1 MSQSKASNS
10 KNSKE
15 QPKKKRNIKR
25 TIIKVFGIL
34 VAAFLAMVI
43 IGVLVFAYYA
53 WKAPAFNESALK
65 DQLPSKIYDK
75 NNKLVT
81 TLYMG
86 QKREH
91 IKFDDVPDRMKDAV
105 LATEDNRFY
114 DHGALDYKRL
124 SGAVMK
130 NVTGGFG
137 AQGASTLTQQVVKRS
152 FLTDKKSI
160 ERKAQ
165 EAYLSY
171 RLEQEYS
178 KDEIFEM
185 YLNKIYYS
193 DGVYGSQTAAKYY
206 FDKDL
211 KDLNLAETAYLAGLP
226 QVPNQYNVYD
236 NPEGAEKRKDTVL
249 YLMERHGRISKK
261 EMKEAQDTPI
271 EKNLVKRTVEE
282 RNEAMTQTPDNKYA
296 SYVNYVKQEL
306 SQNKAFKG
314 QSLNDIM
321 TSGLKIYTNMDK
333 DVQEKLQESVD
344 NGTFYKNKDQITGSS
359 IVDTKTG
366 DLVGIS
372 GGKNYK
378 DVVDRNQAT
387 DLHPTGS
394 SLKPILAYGP
404 AIENMQYATNHK
416 FQDESEYN
424 INGSIFKNY
433 DGQGHGSVT
442 MADALARSYNIP
454 ALKSWQE
461 TNQKAGENAVKD
473 FASKVNLNYKDEIG
487 PSEVLGGSQS
497 EFSPTQLA
505 SAFATMGNG
514 GTYNEARS
522 VRKVVTQ
529 DDETIKFSSKSHKA
543 MEDYTAYMLTEML
556 KGTFQAYGSAYGYG
570 INGLNVA
577 AKTGTGTY
585 GDEVYSQYNLPENA
599 AKDVWITGY
608 TPQYTM
614 SVWMGFNKV
623 KEYGENSFLG
633 HDEQIKPQILF
644 NDVMSEISSYDGT
657 DFEKPD
663 SVSGSGKSLSVTG
676 NADNETTSSSAPNS
690 NNSNNGNKDN
700 QQNNYN
706 FSGNNNNVTTNNPQT
721 RSNPNQYSNS
731 TNNNQS
737 TQSNTQQ
744 QSTTDEQV
752 NTEEAT
758 TESPSSSSDSEEE
771 SSSSNDSNSSAAEDA
786 ADKAKDD

>member
-10 KNSKE
+10 KNGKE

-34 VAAFLAMVI
+34 VLAFLAMVI

-65 DQLPSKIYDK
+65 DQLPTKIYDK

-91 IKFDDVPDRMKDAV
+91 VKFDDVPDQMKDAV

-130 NVTGGFG
+130 NFTGGFG
-137 AQGASTLTQQVVKRS
+137 SQGASTLTQQVVKRS

-193 DGVYGSQTAAKYY
+193 DGIYGSQTAAKYY
-206 FDKDL
+206 FNKKL

-226 QVPNQYNVYD
+226 QVPNQYNIYD
-236 NPEGAEKRKDTVL
+236 NPKAAEKRKDTVL
-249 YLMERHGRISKK
+249 YLMERHGRITKK

-271 EKNLVKRTVEE
+271 DKNLVKRTVEE
-282 RNEAMTQTPDNKYA
+282 RNDAMTDTPDNEYA
-296 SYVNYVKQEL
+296 SYINYVKQEIT
-306 SQNKAFKG
+306 QNKAFKG

-333 DVQEKLQESVD
+333 DVQKTLQESVD

-366 DLVGIS
+366 KLVGIS
-372 GGKNYK
+372 GGKDYK

-387 DLHPTGS
+387 DVHPTGS

-416 FQDESEYN
+416 FQDESQYN

-461 TNQKAGENAVKD
+461 TNQNAGEKAVKD

-514 GTYNEARS
+514 GTYNEAKS
-522 VRKVVTQ
+522 IRKVVTQ
-529 DDETIKFSSKSHKA
+529 DDETIKFSSESHKA

-570 INGLNVA
+570 INGVNVA

-585 GDEVYSQYNLPENA
+585 GDEVYSEYQLPENA

-644 NDVMSEISSYDGT
+644 NEVMSEISNYDGA
-657 DFEKPD
+657 DFERPD
-663 SVSGSGKSLSVTG
+663 SVTGSGKSLSVAG
-676 NADNETTSSSAPNS
+676 NEDNNTTSSSAPSSGNS
-690 NNSNNGNKDN
+690 RN

-706 FSGNNNNVTTNNPQT
+706 FSNNNNNVTTNEPQT
-721 RSNPNQYSNS
+721 NSNTSR
-731 TNNNQS
+731 
-737 TQSNTQQ
+737 TQQNNTQQ
-744 QSTTDEQV
+744 QSSTNQNVT
-752 NTEEAT
+752 TEEQT
-758 TESPSSSSDSEEE
+758 TETPTTEESDSDSDNSSSTS
-771 SSSSNDSNSSAAEDA
+771 DA
-786 ADKAKDD
+786 AKQAAKEEKDD

>member
-1 MSQSKASNS
+1 
-10 KNSKE
+10 
-15 QPKKKRNIKR
+15 
-25 TIIKVFGIL
+25 
-34 VAAFLAMVI
+34 
-43 IGVLVFAYYA
+43 
-53 WKAPAFNESALK
+53 
-65 DQLPSKIYDK
+65 
-75 NNKLVT
+75 
-81 TLYMG
+81 
-86 QKREH
+86 
-91 IKFDDVPDRMKDAV
+91 MKDAV

-130 NVTGGFG
+130 NFTGGFG
-137 AQGASTLTQQVVKRS
+137 SQGASTLTQQVVKRS

-193 DGVYGSQTAAKYY
+193 DGIYGSQTAAKYY
-206 FDKDL
+206 FNKKL

-226 QVPNQYNVYD
+226 QVPNQYNIYD
-236 NPEGAEKRKDTVL
+236 NPEAAEKRKDTVL
-249 YLMERHGRISKK
+249 YLMERHGRITKK

-271 EKNLVKRTVEE
+271 DKNLVKRTVEE
-282 RNEAMTQTPDNKYA
+282 RNDAMTDTPDNEYA
-296 SYVNYVKQEL
+296 SYINYVKQEIT
-306 SQNKAFKG
+306 QNKAFKG

-333 DVQEKLQESVD
+333 DVQKTLQESVD

-366 DLVGIS
+366 KLVGIS

-387 DLHPTGS
+387 DVHPTGS

-461 TNQKAGENAVKD
+461 TNQNAGEKAVKD

-497 EFSPTQLA
+497 EFSL
-505 SAFATMGNG
+505 
-514 GTYNEARS
+514 
-522 VRKVVTQ
+522 
-529 DDETIKFSSKSHKA
+529 
-543 MEDYTAYMLTEML
+543 
-556 KGTFQAYGSAYGYG
+556 
-570 INGLNVA
+570 LN
-577 AKTGTGTY
+577 
-585 GDEVYSQYNLPENA
+585 
-599 AKDVWITGY
+599 
-608 TPQYTM
+608 
-614 SVWMGFNKV
+614 
-623 KEYGENSFLG
+623 
-633 HDEQIKPQILF
+633 
-644 NDVMSEISSYDGT
+644 
-657 DFEKPD
+657 
-663 SVSGSGKSLSVTG
+663 
-676 NADNETTSSSAPNS
+676 
-690 NNSNNGNKDN
+690 
-700 QQNNYN
+700 
-706 FSGNNNNVTTNNPQT
+706 
-721 RSNPNQYSNS
+721 
-731 TNNNQS
+731 
-737 TQSNTQQ
+737 
-744 QSTTDEQV
+744 
-752 NTEEAT
+752 
-758 TESPSSSSDSEEE
+758 
-771 SSSSNDSNSSAAEDA
+771 
-786 ADKAKDD
+786 

>member
-10 KNSKE
+10 KNGKE

-34 VAAFLAMVI
+34 VLAFLAMVI
-43 IGVLVFAYYA
+43 VGVLVFAYYA

-65 DQLPSKIYDK
+65 DQLPTKIYDK

-91 IKFDDVPDRMKDAV
+91 VKFDEVPDKMKDAV

-130 NVTGGFG
+130 NFTGGFG
-137 AQGASTLTQQVVKRS
+137 SQGASTLTQQVVKRS

-193 DGVYGSQTAAKYY
+193 DGIYGSQTAAKYY
-206 FDKDL
+206 FNKKL

-226 QVPNQYNVYD
+226 QVPNQYNIYD
-236 NPEGAEKRKDTVL
+236 NPEAAEKRKDTVL
-249 YLMERHGRISKK
+249 YLMERHGRITKK

-271 EKNLVKRTVEE
+271 DKNLVKRTVEE
-282 RNEAMTQTPDNKYA
+282 RNDAMTDTPDNEYA
-296 SYVNYVKQEL
+296 SYINYVKQEIT
-306 SQNKAFKG
+306 QNKAFKG

-333 DVQEKLQESVD
+333 DVQKTLQESVD

-366 DLVGIS
+366 KLVGIS

-387 DLHPTGS
+387 DVHPTGS

-416 FQDESEYN
+416 FQDESQYN

-461 TNQKAGENAVKD
+461 TNQNAGEKAVKD

-505 SAFATMGNG
+505 SAFASMGNG
-514 GTYNEARS
+514 GTYNEAKS
-522 VRKVVTQ
+522 IRKVVTQ
-529 DDETIKFSSKSHKA
+529 DDETIKFSSESHKA

-570 INGLNVA
+570 INGVNVA

-585 GDEVYSQYNLPENA
+585 GDEVYNEYQLPENA

-608 TPQYTM
+608 SPQYTM

-633 HDEQIKPQILF
+633 HDEQTKPQILF
-644 NDVMSEISSYDGT
+644 NEVMSEISNYDGA

-663 SVSGSGKSLSVTG
+663 SVTGSGKSLSVAG
-676 NADNETTSSSAPNS
+676 NEDNDTTSSSAPSNS
-690 NNSNNGNKDN
+690 NGNSSS

-706 FSGNNNNVTTNNPQT
+706 FSNNNNNVTTNEPQT
-721 RSNPNQYSNS
+721 NSNS
-731 TNNNQS
+731 S
-737 TQSNTQQ
+737 TTQQ
-744 QSTTDEQV
+744 QSSTNQNVT
-752 NTEEAT
+752 TEEQT
-758 TESPSSSSDSEEE
+758 TETPTSEESDSDSE
-771 SSSSNDSNSSAAEDA
+771 DNSSASDA
-786 ADKAKDD
+786 AKQAAKEEKDD

>member
-10 KNSKE
+10 KNGKE

-34 VAAFLAMVI
+34 VLAFLAMVI
-43 IGVLVFAYYA
+43 VGVLVFAYYA

-65 DQLPSKIYDK
+65 DQLPTKIYDK

-91 IKFDDVPDRMKDAV
+91 VKFDEVPDKMKDAV

-130 NVTGGFG
+130 NFTGGFG
-137 AQGASTLTQQVVKRS
+137 SQGASTLTQQVVKRS

-193 DGVYGSQTAAKYY
+193 DGIYGSQTAAKYY
-206 FDKDL
+206 FNKKL

-226 QVPNQYNVYD
+226 QVPNQYNIYD
-236 NPEGAEKRKDTVL
+236 NPEAAEKRKDTVL
-249 YLMERHGRISKK
+249 YLMERHGRITKK

-271 EKNLVKRTVEE
+271 DKNLVKRTVEE
-282 RNEAMTQTPDNKYA
+282 RNDAMTDTPDNEYA
-296 SYVNYVKQEL
+296 SYINYVKQEIT
-306 SQNKAFKG
+306 QNKAFKG

-333 DVQEKLQESVD
+333 DVQKTLQESVD

-366 DLVGIS
+366 KLVGIS

-387 DLHPTGS
+387 DVHPTGS

-461 TNQKAGENAVKD
+461 TNQNAGEKAVKD

-505 SAFATMGNG
+505 SAFASMGNG
-514 GTYNEARS
+514 GTYNEAKS
-522 VRKVVTQ
+522 IRKVVTQ
-529 DDETIKFSSKSHKA
+529 DDETIKFSSESHKA

-570 INGLNVA
+570 INGVNVA

-585 GDEVYSQYNLPENA
+585 GDEVYNEYQLPENA

-608 TPQYTM
+608 SPQYTM

-633 HDEQIKPQILF
+633 HDEQTKPQILF
-644 NDVMSEISSYDGT
+644 NEVMSEISNYDGA

-663 SVSGSGKSLSVTG
+663 SVTGSGKSLSVAG
-676 NADNETTSSSAPNS
+676 NEDNDTTSSSAPSNS
-690 NNSNNGNKDN
+690 NGNSSS

-706 FSGNNNNVTTNNPQT
+706 FSNNNNNVTTNEPQT
-721 RSNPNQYSNS
+721 NSNS
-731 TNNNQS
+731 S
-737 TQSNTQQ
+737 TTQQNNTQQ
-744 QSTTDEQV
+744 QSSTNQNVT
-752 NTEEAT
+752 TEEQT
-758 TESPSSSSDSEEE
+758 TETPTSEESDS
-771 SSSSNDSNSSAAEDA
+771 DSGDNTSASDA
-786 ADKAKDD
+786 AKQAAKEEKDD

>member
-10 KNSKE
+10 KNGKE

-34 VAAFLAMVI
+34 VLAFLAMVI

-65 DQLPSKIYDK
+65 DQLPTKIYDK

-91 IKFDDVPDRMKDAV
+91 VKFDDVPDQMKDAV

-130 NVTGGFG
+130 NFTGGFG
-137 AQGASTLTQQVVKRS
+137 SQGASTLTQQVVKRS

-193 DGVYGSQTAAKYY
+193 DGIYGSQTAAKYY
-206 FDKDL
+206 FNKKL

-226 QVPNQYNVYD
+226 QVPNQYNIYD
-236 NPEGAEKRKDTVL
+236 NPEAAEKRKDTVL
-249 YLMERHGRISKK
+249 YLMERHGRITKK

-271 EKNLVKRTVEE
+271 DKNLVKRTVEE
-282 RNEAMTQTPDNKYA
+282 RNDAMTDTPGNEYA
-296 SYVNYVKQEL
+296 SYINYVKQEIT
-306 SQNKAFKG
+306 QNKAFKG

-333 DVQEKLQESVD
+333 DVQKTLQESVD

-366 DLVGIS
+366 KLVGIS
-372 GGKNYK
+372 GGKDYK

-387 DLHPTGS
+387 DVHPTGS

-461 TNQKAGENAVKD
+461 TNQNAGEKAVKD

-514 GTYNEARS
+514 GTYNEAKS
-522 VRKVVTQ
+522 IRKVVTQ
-529 DDETIKFSSKSHKA
+529 DDETIKFSSESHKA

-570 INGLNVA
+570 INGVNVA

-585 GDEVYSQYNLPENA
+585 GDEVYTEYQLPENA

-644 NDVMSEISSYDGT
+644 NEVMSEISNYDGA

-663 SVSGSGKSLSVTG
+663 SVTGSGKSLSVAG
-676 NADNETTSSSAPNS
+676 NEDNNTTSSSAPSSGNS
-690 NNSNNGNKDN
+690 SN

-706 FSGNNNNVTTNNPQT
+706 FSNNNNNVTTNEPQT
-721 RSNPNQYSNS
+721 NSNS
-731 TNNNQS
+731 S
-737 TQSNTQQ
+737 TTQQNNTQQ
-744 QSTTDEQV
+744 QSSTNQNVT
-752 NTEEAT
+752 TEEQT
-758 TESPSSSSDSEEE
+758 TETPTSEDSDSDSDNSSSTS
-771 SSSSNDSNSSAAEDA
+771 DA
-786 ADKAKDD
+786 AKQAAKEEKDD

>member
-10 KNSKE
+10 KNGKE

-34 VAAFLAMVI
+34 VLAFLAMVI
-43 IGVLVFAYYA
+43 VGVLVFAYYA

-65 DQLPSKIYDK
+65 DQLPTKIYDK

-91 IKFDDVPDRMKDAV
+91 VKFDEVPDKMKDAV

-130 NVTGGFG
+130 NFTGGFG
-137 AQGASTLTQQVVKRS
+137 SQGASTLTQQVVKRS

-193 DGVYGSQTAAKYY
+193 DGIYGSQTAAKYY
-206 FDKDL
+206 FNKKL

-226 QVPNQYNVYD
+226 QVPNQYNIYD
-236 NPEGAEKRKDTVL
+236 NPEAAEKRKDTVL
-249 YLMERHGRISKK
+249 YLMERHGRITKK
-261 EMKEAQDTPI
+261 KMKEAQDTPI
-271 EKNLVKRTVEE
+271 DKNLVKRTVEE
-282 RNEAMTQTPDNKYA
+282 RNDAMTDTPDNEYA
-296 SYVNYVKQEL
+296 SYINYVKQEIT
-306 SQNKAFKG
+306 QNKAFKG

-333 DVQEKLQESVD
+333 DVQKTLQESVD

-366 DLVGIS
+366 KLVGIS

-387 DLHPTGS
+387 DVHPTGS

-461 TNQKAGENAVKD
+461 TNQNAGEKAVKD

-505 SAFATMGNG
+505 SAFASMGNG
-514 GTYNEARS
+514 GTYNEAKS
-522 VRKVVTQ
+522 IRKVVTQ
-529 DDETIKFSSKSHKA
+529 DDETIKFSSESHKA

-570 INGLNVA
+570 INGVNVA

-585 GDEVYSQYNLPENA
+585 GDEVYNEYQLPENA

-608 TPQYTM
+608 SPQYTM

-633 HDEQIKPQILF
+633 HDEQTKPQILF
-644 NDVMSEISSYDGT
+644 NEVMSEISNYDGA
-657 DFEKPD
+657 DFEKPE
-663 SVSGSGKSLSVTG
+663 SVTGSGKSLSVAG
-676 NADNETTSSSAPNS
+676 NEDNDTTSSSAPNTG
-690 NNSNNGNKDN
+690 NSSS

-706 FSGNNNNVTTNNPQT
+706 FSNNNNNVTTNEPQT
-721 RSNPNQYSNS
+721 NSNS
-731 TNNNQS
+731 S
-737 TQSNTQQ
+737 TTQQ
-744 QSTTDEQV
+744 QSSTNQNVT
-752 NTEEAT
+752 TEEQT
-758 TESPSSSSDSEEE
+758 TETPTSEESDSDSE
-771 SSSSNDSNSSAAEDA
+771 DNSSASDA
-786 ADKAKDD
+786 AKQAAKEEKDD

>member
-10 KNSKE
+10 KNGKE

-34 VAAFLAMVI
+34 VLAFLAMI
-43 IGVLVFAYYA
+43 IVGVLVFAYYA

-65 DQLPSKIYDK
+65 DQLPTKIYDK

-91 IKFDDVPDRMKDAV
+91 VKFDEVPDKMKDAV

-130 NVTGGFG
+130 NFTGGFG
-137 AQGASTLTQQVVKRS
+137 SQGASTLTQQVVKRS

-193 DGVYGSQTAAKYY
+193 DGIYGSQTAAKYY
-206 FDKDL
+206 FNKKL

-226 QVPNQYNVYD
+226 QVPNQYNIYD
-236 NPEGAEKRKDTVL
+236 NPEAAEKRKDTVL
-249 YLMERHGRISKK
+249 YLMERHGRITKK

-271 EKNLVKRTVEE
+271 DKNLVKRTVEE
-282 RNEAMTQTPDNKYA
+282 RNDAMTDTPDNEYA
-296 SYVNYVKQEL
+296 SYINYVKQEIT
-306 SQNKAFKG
+306 QNKAFKG

-333 DVQEKLQESVD
+333 DVQKTLQESVD

-366 DLVGIS
+366 KLVGIS

-387 DLHPTGS
+387 DVHPTGS

-461 TNQKAGENAVKD
+461 TNQNAGEKAVKD

-505 SAFATMGNG
+505 SAFASMGNG
-514 GTYNEARS
+514 GTYNEAKS
-522 VRKVVTQ
+522 IRKVVTQ
-529 DDETIKFSSKSHKA
+529 DDETIKFSSESHKA

-570 INGLNVA
+570 INGVNVA

-585 GDEVYSQYNLPENA
+585 GDEVYNEYQLPENA

-608 TPQYTM
+608 SPQYTM

-633 HDEQIKPQILF
+633 HDEQTKPQILF
-644 NDVMSEISSYDGT
+644 NEVMSEISNYDGA

-663 SVSGSGKSLSVTG
+663 SVTGSGKSLSVAG
-676 NADNETTSSSAPNS
+676 NEDNDTTSSSAPSNS
-690 NNSNNGNKDN
+690 NGNSSS

-706 FSGNNNNVTTNNPQT
+706 FSNNNNNVTTNEPQT
-721 RSNPNQYSNS
+721 NSNS
-731 TNNNQS
+731 S
-737 TQSNTQQ
+737 TTQQ
-744 QSTTDEQV
+744 QSSTNQNVT
-752 NTEEAT
+752 TEEQT
-758 TESPSSSSDSEEE
+758 TETPTSEESDS
-771 SSSSNDSNSSAAEDA
+771 DSGDNSSASDA
-786 ADKAKDD
+786 AKQAAKEEKDD

>member
-10 KNSKE
+10 KNGKE

-34 VAAFLAMVI
+34 VLAFLAMVI

-65 DQLPSKIYDK
+65 DQLPTKIYDK

-91 IKFDDVPDRMKDAV
+91 VKFDDVPDQMKDAV

-130 NVTGGFG
+130 NFTGGFG
-137 AQGASTLTQQVVKRS
+137 SQGASTLTQQVVKRS

-193 DGVYGSQTAAKYY
+193 DGIYGSQTAAKYY
-206 FDKDL
+206 FNKKL

-226 QVPNQYNVYD
+226 QVPNQYNIYD
-236 NPEGAEKRKDTVL
+236 NPEAAEKRKDTVL
-249 YLMERHGRISKK
+249 YLMERHGRITKK

-271 EKNLVKRTVEE
+271 DKNLVKRTVEE
-282 RNEAMTQTPDNKYA
+282 RNDAMTDTPDNEYA
-296 SYVNYVKQEL
+296 SYINYVKQEIT
-306 SQNKAFKG
+306 QNKAFKG

-333 DVQEKLQESVD
+333 DVQKTLQESVD

-366 DLVGIS
+366 KLVGIS
-372 GGKNYK
+372 GGKDYK

-387 DLHPTGS
+387 DVHPTGS

-416 FQDESEYN
+416 FQDESQYN

-442 MADALARSYNIP
+442 MADSLARSYNIP

-461 TNQKAGENAVKD
+461 TNQNAGEKAVKD
-473 FASKVNLNYKDEIG
+473 FASKVNLNYKEEIG

-514 GTYNEARS
+514 GTYNEAKS
-522 VRKVVTQ
+522 IRKVVTQ
-529 DDETIKFSSKSHKA
+529 DDETIKFSSESHKA

-570 INGLNVA
+570 INGVNVA

-585 GDEVYSQYNLPENA
+585 GDEVYSEYQLPENA

-644 NDVMSEISSYDGT
+644 NEVMSEISNYDGA
-657 DFEKPD
+657 DFERPD
-663 SVSGSGKSLSVTG
+663 SVTGSGKSLSVAG
-676 NADNETTSSSAPNS
+676 NEDNNTTSSSAPSSGNS
-690 NNSNNGNKDN
+690 RN

-706 FSGNNNNVTTNNPQT
+706 FSNNNNNVTTNEPQT
-721 RSNPNQYSNS
+721 NSNTSR
-731 TNNNQS
+731 
-737 TQSNTQQ
+737 TQQNNTQQ
-744 QSTTDEQV
+744 QSSTNQNVT
-752 NTEEAT
+752 TEEQT
-758 TESPSSSSDSEEE
+758 TETPTTEESDSDSDNSSSTS
-771 SSSSNDSNSSAAEDA
+771 DA
-786 ADKAKDD
+786 AKQAAKEEKDD

>member
-10 KNSKE
+10 KNGKE

-34 VAAFLAMVI
+34 VLAFLAMVI
-43 IGVLVFAYYA
+43 VGVLVFAYYA

-65 DQLPSKIYDK
+65 DQLPTKIYDK

-91 IKFDDVPDRMKDAV
+91 VKFDEVPDKMKDAV

-130 NVTGGFG
+130 NFTGGFG
-137 AQGASTLTQQVVKRS
+137 SQGASTLTQQVVKRS

-193 DGVYGSQTAAKYY
+193 DGIYGSQTAAKYY
-206 FDKDL
+206 FNKKL

-226 QVPNQYNVYD
+226 QVPNQYNIYD
-236 NPEGAEKRKDTVL
+236 NPEAAEKRKDTVL
-249 YLMERHGRISKK
+249 YLMERHGRITKK

-271 EKNLVKRTVEE
+271 DKNLVKRTVEE
-282 RNEAMTQTPDNKYA
+282 RNDAMTDTPDNEYA
-296 SYVNYVKQEL
+296 SYINYVKQEIT
-306 SQNKAFKG
+306 QNKAFKG

-333 DVQEKLQESVD
+333 DVQKTLQESVD

-366 DLVGIS
+366 KLVGIS

-387 DLHPTGS
+387 DVHPTGS

-424 INGSIFKNY
+424 INGNIFKNY

-461 TNQKAGENAVKD
+461 TNQNAGEKAVKD

-505 SAFATMGNG
+505 SAFASMGNG
-514 GTYNEARS
+514 GTYNEAKS
-522 VRKVVTQ
+522 IRKVVTQ
-529 DDETIKFSSKSHKA
+529 DDETIKFSSESHKA

-570 INGLNVA
+570 INGVNVA

-585 GDEVYSQYNLPENA
+585 GDEVYNEYQLPENA

-608 TPQYTM
+608 SPQYTM

-633 HDEQIKPQILF
+633 HDEQTKPQILF
-644 NDVMSEISSYDGT
+644 NEVMSEISNYDGA

-663 SVSGSGKSLSVTG
+663 SVTGSGKSLSVAG
-676 NADNETTSSSAPNS
+676 NEDNDTTSSSAPSNS
-690 NNSNNGNKDN
+690 NGNSSS

-706 FSGNNNNVTTNNPQT
+706 FSNNNNNVTTNEPQT
-721 RSNPNQYSNS
+721 NSNS
-731 TNNNQS
+731 S
-737 TQSNTQQ
+737 TTQQNNTQQ
-744 QSTTDEQV
+744 QSSTNQNVT
-752 NTEEAT
+752 TEEQT
-758 TESPSSSSDSEEE
+758 TETPTSEESDSDSE
-771 SSSSNDSNSSAAEDA
+771 DNSSASDA
-786 ADKAKDD
+786 AKQAAKEEKDD

>member
-10 KNSKE
+10 KNGKE

-34 VAAFLAMVI
+34 VLAFLAMVI

-65 DQLPSKIYDK
+65 DQLPTKIYDK

-91 IKFDDVPDRMKDAV
+91 VKFDDVPDQMKDAV

-130 NVTGGFG
+130 NFTGGFG
-137 AQGASTLTQQVVKRS
+137 SQGASTLTQQVVKRS

-193 DGVYGSQTAAKYY
+193 DGIYGSQTAAKYY
-206 FDKDL
+206 FNKKL

-226 QVPNQYNVYD
+226 QVPNQYNIYD
-236 NPEGAEKRKDTVL
+236 NPEAAEKRKDTVL
-249 YLMERHGRISKK
+249 YLMERHGRITKK

-271 EKNLVKRTVEE
+271 DKNLVKRTVEE
-282 RNEAMTQTPDNKYA
+282 RNDAMTDTPDNEYA
-296 SYVNYVKQEL
+296 SYINYVKQEIT
-306 SQNKAFKG
+306 QNKAFKG

-333 DVQEKLQESVD
+333 DVQKTLQESVD

-366 DLVGIS
+366 KLVGIS
-372 GGKNYK
+372 GGKDYK

-387 DLHPTGS
+387 DVHPTGS

-461 TNQKAGENAVKD
+461 TNQNAGEKAVKN

-514 GTYNEARS
+514 GTYNEAKS
-522 VRKVVTQ
+522 IRKVVTQ
-529 DDETIKFSSKSHKA
+529 DDETIKFSSESHKA

-570 INGLNVA
+570 INGVNVA

-585 GDEVYSQYNLPENA
+585 GDEVYTEYQLPENA

-608 TPQYTM
+608 SPQYTM

-623 KEYGENSFLG
+623 KKNGENSFLG

-644 NDVMSEISSYDGT
+644 NEVMSEISNYDGA

-663 SVSGSGKSLSVTG
+663 SVTGSGKSLSVAG
-676 NADNETTSSSAPNS
+676 NEDNNTTSSSAPSSGNS
-690 NNSNNGNKDN
+690 RN

-706 FSGNNNNVTTNNPQT
+706 FSNNNNNVTTNEPQT
-721 RSNPNQYSNS
+721 NSNS
-731 TNNNQS
+731 S
-737 TQSNTQQ
+737 TTQQNNTQQ
-744 QSTTDEQV
+744 QSSTNQNVT
-752 NTEEAT
+752 TEEQT
-758 TESPSSSSDSEEE
+758 TETPTSEESDS
-771 SSSSNDSNSSAAEDA
+771 DSDNNSSTSDA
-786 ADKAKDD
+786 AKQAAKEEKDD

>member
-10 KNSKE
+10 KNGKE

-34 VAAFLAMVI
+34 VLAFLAMVI

-65 DQLPSKIYDK
+65 DQLPTKIYDK

-91 IKFDDVPDRMKDAV
+91 VKFDDVPDQMKDAV

-130 NVTGGFG
+130 NFTGGFG
-137 AQGASTLTQQVVKRS
+137 SQGASTLTQQVVKRS

-193 DGVYGSQTAAKYY
+193 DGIYGSQTAAKYY
-206 FDKDL
+206 FNKKL

-226 QVPNQYNVYD
+226 QVPNQYNIYD
-236 NPEGAEKRKDTVL
+236 NPEAAEKRKDTVL
-249 YLMERHGRISKK
+249 YLMERHGRITKK

-271 EKNLVKRTVEE
+271 DKNLVKRTVEE
-282 RNEAMTQTPDNKYA
+282 RNDAMTDTPDNEYA
-296 SYVNYVKQEL
+296 SYINYVKQEIT
-306 SQNKAFKG
+306 QNKAFKG

-333 DVQEKLQESVD
+333 DVQKTLQESVD

-366 DLVGIS
+366 KLVGIS
-372 GGKNYK
+372 GGKDYK

-387 DLHPTGS
+387 DVHPTGS

-416 FQDESEYN
+416 FQDESQYN

-461 TNQKAGENAVKD
+461 TNQNAGDKAVKD

-514 GTYNEARS
+514 GTYNEAKS
-522 VRKVVTQ
+522 IRKVVTQ
-529 DDETIKFSSKSHKA
+529 DDETIKFSSESHKA

-570 INGLNVA
+570 INGVNVA

-585 GDEVYSQYNLPENA
+585 GDEVYSEYQLPENA

-644 NDVMSEISSYDGT
+644 NEVMSEISNYDGA
-657 DFEKPD
+657 DFERPD
-663 SVSGSGKSLSVTG
+663 SVTGSGKSLSVAG
-676 NADNETTSSSAPNS
+676 NEDNNTTSSSAPSSGNS
-690 NNSNNGNKDN
+690 RN

-706 FSGNNNNVTTNNPQT
+706 FSNNNNNVTTNEPQT
-721 RSNPNQYSNS
+721 NSNTSRTQ
-731 TNNNQS
+731 
-737 TQSNTQQ
+737 QSNTQQ
-744 QSTTDEQV
+744 QSSTNQNVT
-752 NTEEAT
+752 TEEQT
-758 TESPSSSSDSEEE
+758 TETPTTEESDSDSDNSSSTS
-771 SSSSNDSNSSAAEDA
+771 DA
-786 ADKAKDD
+786 AKQAAKEEKDD

>member
-10 KNSKE
+10 KNGKE

-34 VAAFLAMVI
+34 VLAFLAMVI
-43 IGVLVFAYYA
+43 VGVLVFAYYA

-65 DQLPSKIYDK
+65 DQLPTKIYDK

-91 IKFDDVPDRMKDAV
+91 VKFDEVPDKMKDAV

-130 NVTGGFG
+130 NFTGGFG
-137 AQGASTLTQQVVKRS
+137 SQGASTLTQQVVKRS

-193 DGVYGSQTAAKYY
+193 DGIYGSQTAAKYY
-206 FDKDL
+206 FNKKL

-226 QVPNQYNVYD
+226 QVPNQYNIYD
-236 NPEGAEKRKDTVL
+236 NPEAAEKRKDTVL
-249 YLMERHGRISKK
+249 YLMERHGRITKK

-271 EKNLVKRTVEE
+271 DKNLVKRTVEE
-282 RNEAMTQTPDNKYA
+282 RNDAMTDTPDNEYA
-296 SYVNYVKQEL
+296 SYINYVKQEIT
-306 SQNKAFKG
+306 QNKAFKG

-333 DVQEKLQESVD
+333 DVQKTLQESVD

-366 DLVGIS
+366 KLVGIS

-387 DLHPTGS
+387 DVHPTGS

-461 TNQKAGENAVKD
+461 TNQNAGEKAVKD

-505 SAFATMGNG
+505 SAFASMGNG
-514 GTYNEARS
+514 GTYNEAKS
-522 VRKVVTQ
+522 IRKVITQ
-529 DDETIKFSSKSHKA
+529 DDETIKFSSESHKA

-570 INGLNVA
+570 INGVNVA

-585 GDEVYSQYNLPENA
+585 GDEVYNEYQLPENA

-608 TPQYTM
+608 SPQYTM

-633 HDEQIKPQILF
+633 HDEQTKPQILF
-644 NDVMSEISSYDGT
+644 NEVMSEISNYDGA

-663 SVSGSGKSLSVTG
+663 SVTGSGKSLSVAG
-676 NADNETTSSSAPNS
+676 NEDNDTTSSSAPSNS
-690 NNSNNGNKDN
+690 NGNSSS

-706 FSGNNNNVTTNNPQT
+706 FSNNNNNVTTNEPQT
-721 RSNPNQYSNS
+721 NSNS
-731 TNNNQS
+731 S
-737 TQSNTQQ
+737 TTQQ
-744 QSTTDEQV
+744 QSSTNQNVT
-752 NTEEAT
+752 TEEQT
-758 TESPSSSSDSEEE
+758 TETPTSEESDS
-771 SSSSNDSNSSAAEDA
+771 DSGDNTSASDA
-786 ADKAKDD
+786 AKQAAKEEKDD

>member
-1 MSQSKASNS
+1 MSKSKASNS
-10 KNSKE
+10 KNNKE
-15 QPKKKRNIKR
+15 QPKKERNIKR

-34 VAAFLAMVI
+34 VLAFLAMVI
-43 IGVLVFAYYA
+43 VGVLLFAYYA

-65 DQLPSKIYDK
+65 DQLPTKIYDK
-75 NNKLVT
+75 NDKLVT

-91 IKFDDVPDRMKDAV
+91 VNIEDVPDKMKDAV

-114 DHGALDYKRL
+114 EHGALDYKRL

-130 NVTGGFG
+130 NFTGGFG
-137 AQGASTLTQQVVKRS
+137 SQGASTLTQQVVKRS
-152 FLTDKKSI
+152 FLTDKKSV

-193 DGVYGSQTAAKYY
+193 DGIYGSQTAAKYY
-206 FDKDL
+206 FNKKL

-226 QVPNQYNVYD
+226 QVPNQYNIYD

-249 YLMERHGRISKK
+249 YLMERHGRISEK

-271 EKNLVKRTVEE
+271 DKNLIDRTVEE
-282 RNEAMTQTPDNKYA
+282 RNDAMTETPDNEYA

-306 SQNKAFKG
+306 KENKAFKK

-321 TSGLKIYTNMDK
+321 TSGLKIYTNMDQN
-333 DVQEKLQESVD
+333 VQKTLQDSID
-344 NGTFYKNKDQITGSS
+344 NGTFYKNEDQIAGSS

-366 DLVGIS
+366 KLVGIS

-387 DLHPTGS
+387 DGHPTGS
-394 SLKPILAYGP
+394 SLKPLLAYGP

-416 FQDESEYN
+416 FQDENAYN

-433 DGQGHGSVT
+433 DGKGHGSVT

-454 ALKSWQE
+454 ALKAWQQ
-461 TNQKAGENAVKD
+461 TNQTVGEKAVRD
-473 FASKVNLNYKDEIG
+473 FASKVNLNYKDPIG

-497 EFSPTQLA
+497 EFSTTQLA
-505 SAFATMGNG
+505 SAFAAMGNG
-514 GTYNEARS
+514 GTYNEANS
-522 VRKVVTQ
+522 IRKVVTQ
-529 DDETIKFSSKSHKA
+529 DDETIKFSKDSHKA

-556 KGTFQAYGSAYGYG
+556 KGTFDAYGSAYGMG
-570 INGLNVA
+570 ISGLNVA

-585 GDEVYSQYNLPENA
+585 GDEVYTEYNLPQNA

-614 SVWMGFNKV
+614 SVWMGFTKV

-633 HDEQIKPQILF
+633 HDEQIKPQTLF
-644 NDVMSEISSYDGT
+644 KNVMSQISSYDGA
-657 DFEKPD
+657 DFERPA
-663 SVSGSGKSLSVTG
+663 SVSGSGKSLSVSG
-676 NADNETTSSSAPNS
+676 NKDNQTTSSSAPDS
-690 NNSNNGNKDN
+690 GNEQGNDN
-700 QQNNYN
+700 FN
-706 FSGNNNNVTTNNPQT
+706 FSNNNNNVNTSEPQT
-721 RSNPNQYSNS
+721 NESQN
-731 TNNNQS
+731 S
-737 TQSNTQQ
+737 TQSNTTQQ
-744 QSTTDEQV
+744 Q
-752 NTEEAT
+752 AR
-758 TESPSSSSDSEEE
+758 
-771 SSSSNDSNSSAAEDA
+771 
-786 ADKAKDD
+786 K

>member
-10 KNSKE
+10 KNGKE

-34 VAAFLAMVI
+34 VLAFLAMVI

-65 DQLPSKIYDK
+65 DQLPTKIYDK

-91 IKFDDVPDRMKDAV
+91 VKFDDVPDQMKDAV

-130 NVTGGFG
+130 NFTGGFG
-137 AQGASTLTQQVVKRS
+137 SQGASTLTQQVVKRS

-193 DGVYGSQTAAKYY
+193 DGIYGSQTAAKYY
-206 FDKDL
+206 FNKKL

-226 QVPNQYNVYD
+226 QVPNQYNIYD
-236 NPEGAEKRKDTVL
+236 NPEAAEKRKDTVL
-249 YLMERHGRISKK
+249 YLMERHGRITKK

-271 EKNLVKRTVEE
+271 DKNLVKRTVEE
-282 RNEAMTQTPDNKYA
+282 RNDAMTDTPDNEYA
-296 SYVNYVKQEL
+296 SYINYVKQEIT
-306 SQNKAFKG
+306 QNKAFKG

-333 DVQEKLQESVD
+333 DVQKTLQESVD

-366 DLVGIS
+366 KLVGIS
-372 GGKNYK
+372 GGKDYK

-387 DLHPTGS
+387 DVHPTGS

-461 TNQKAGENAVKD
+461 TNQNAGEKAVKD

-514 GTYNEARS
+514 GTYYEAKS
-522 VRKVVTQ
+522 IRKVVTQ
-529 DDETIKFSSKSHKA
+529 DDETIKFSSESHKA

-570 INGLNVA
+570 INGVNVA

-585 GDEVYSQYNLPENA
+585 GDEVYTEYQLPENA

-608 TPQYTM
+608 SPQYTM

-623 KEYGENSFLG
+623 KKYGENSFLG

-644 NDVMSEISSYDGT
+644 NEVMSEISNYDGA

-663 SVSGSGKSLSVTG
+663 SVTGSGKSLSVAG
-676 NADNETTSSSAPNS
+676 NEDNNTTSSSAPSSGNS
-690 NNSNNGNKDN
+690 RN

-706 FSGNNNNVTTNNPQT
+706 FSNNNNNVTTNEPQT
-721 RSNPNQYSNS
+721 NSNS
-731 TNNNQS
+731 S
-737 TQSNTQQ
+737 TTQQNNTQQ
-744 QSTTDEQV
+744 QSSTNQNVT
-752 NTEEAT
+752 TEEQT
-758 TESPSSSSDSEEE
+758 TETPTYEESDS
-771 SSSSNDSNSSAAEDA
+771 DSDNNSSTSDA
-786 ADKAKDD
+786 AKQAAKEEKDD

>member
-10 KNSKE
+10 KNGKE

-34 VAAFLAMVI
+34 VLAFLAMVI

-65 DQLPSKIYDK
+65 DQLPTKIYDK

-91 IKFDDVPDRMKDAV
+91 VKFDDVPDQMKDAV

-130 NVTGGFG
+130 NFTGGFG
-137 AQGASTLTQQVVKRS
+137 SQGASTLTQQVVKRS

-193 DGVYGSQTAAKYY
+193 DGIYGSQTAAKYY
-206 FDKDL
+206 FNKKL

-226 QVPNQYNVYD
+226 QVPNQYNIYD
-236 NPEGAEKRKDTVL
+236 NPEAAEKRKDTVL
-249 YLMERHGRISKK
+249 YLMERHGRITKK

-271 EKNLVKRTVEE
+271 DKNLVKRTVEE
-282 RNEAMTQTPDNKYA
+282 RNDAMTDTPDNEYA
-296 SYVNYVKQEL
+296 SYINYVKQEIT
-306 SQNKAFKG
+306 QNKAFKG

-333 DVQEKLQESVD
+333 DVQKTLQESVD

-366 DLVGIS
+366 KLVGIS
-372 GGKNYK
+372 GGKDYK

-387 DLHPTGS
+387 DVHPTGS

-461 TNQKAGENAVKD
+461 TNQNAGEKAVKN

-514 GTYNEARS
+514 GTYNEAKS
-522 VRKVVTQ
+522 IRKVVTQ
-529 DDETIKFSSKSHKA
+529 DDETIKFSSESHKA

-570 INGLNVA
+570 INGVNVA

-585 GDEVYSQYNLPENA
+585 GDEVYTEYQLPENA

-608 TPQYTM
+608 SPQYTM

-623 KEYGENSFLG
+623 KKYGENSFLG

-644 NDVMSEISSYDGT
+644 NEVMSEISNYDGA

-663 SVSGSGKSLSVTG
+663 SVTGSGKSLSVAG
-676 NADNETTSSSAPNS
+676 NEDNNTTSSSAPSSGNS
-690 NNSNNGNKDN
+690 RN

-706 FSGNNNNVTTNNPQT
+706 FSNNNNNVTTNEPQT
-721 RSNPNQYSNS
+721 NSNS
-731 TNNNQS
+731 YT
-737 TQSNTQQ
+737 TQQNNTQQ
-744 QSTTDEQV
+744 QSSTNQNVT
-752 NTEEAT
+752 TEEQT
-758 TESPSSSSDSEEE
+758 TETPTSEESDS
-771 SSSSNDSNSSAAEDA
+771 DSDNNSSTSDA
-786 ADKAKDD
+786 AKQAAKEEKDD

>member
-10 KNSKE
+10 KNNKE

-34 VAAFLAMVI
+34 ALAFLAMVI
-43 IGVLVFAYYA
+43 VGVLLFAYYA

-65 DQLPSKIYDK
+65 DQLPTKIYDK
-75 NNKLVT
+75 NNELVT

-91 IKFDDVPDRMKDAV
+91 VKFDEVPDQLKDAV

-124 SGAVMK
+124 SGAVLK
-130 NVTGGFG
+130 NFTGGFG
-137 AQGASTLTQQVVKRS
+137 SQGASTLTQQVVKRS

-193 DGVYGSQTAAKYY
+193 DGIYGSQTAAKYY
-206 FDKDL
+206 FDKKL

-226 QVPNQYNVYD
+226 QVPNQYNIYD

-249 YLMERHGRISKK
+249 YLMERHGRISKE
-261 EMKEAQDTPI
+261 EMKESQDTPI
-271 EKNLVKRTVEE
+271 DKNLVQRTVEE
-282 RNEAMTQTPDNKYA
+282 RNEAMTETPDNEYA
-296 SYVNYVKQEL
+296 SYINFVKQEITE
-306 SQNKAFKG
+306 NKAFKG

-321 TSGLKIYTNMDK
+321 TNGNKIYTNMDK
-333 DVQEKLQESVD
+333 DVQKKLQDAVD

-359 IVDTKTG
+359 IIDTKTG
-366 DLVGIS
+366 KLVGIS
-372 GGKNYK
+372 GGKDYK

-394 SLKPILAYGP
+394 SLKPILSYGP

-416 FQDESEYN
+416 FQDEKEYS
-424 INGSIFKNY
+424 INGSVFKNY
-433 DGQGHGSVT
+433 DGNGHGSVT

-454 ALKSWQE
+454 ALKAWQE
-461 TNQKAGENAVKD
+461 TNQNAGEKAVKD
-473 FASKVNLNYKDEIG
+473 FASKVNLNYKEEIG

-505 SAFATMGNG
+505 SAFASMGNG
-514 GTYNEARS
+514 GTYNEAKS
-522 VRKVVTQ
+522 IRKVVTQ
-529 DDETIKFSSKSHKA
+529 DDETIKFSSDSHKA

-556 KGTFQAYGSAYGYG
+556 KGTFDAYGSAYGYG
-570 INGLNVA
+570 VDGVNVA

-585 GDEVYSQYNLPENA
+585 GDEVYNEYQLPENA

-608 TPQYTM
+608 SPQYTM

-623 KEYGENSFLG
+623 KDYGENSFLG
-633 HDEQIKPQILF
+633 HDEQIKPQMLF
-644 NDVMSEISSYDGT
+644 KDVMSQISSYDGA

-663 SVSGSGKSLSVTG
+663 SVTGSGKSLSVAG
-676 NADNETTSSSAPNS
+676 NEDNQTTSSSAPSTDNS
-690 NNSNNGNKDN
+690 NDSNNNN
-700 QQNNYN
+700 NNNNNYN
-706 FSGNNNNVTTNNPQT
+706 FSNNNNNVTTNEPQT
-721 RSNPNQYSNS
+721 NSNTSRSSN
-731 TNNNQS
+731 TQS
-737 TQSNTQQ
+737 TTQQ
-744 QSTTDEQV
+744 QST
-752 NTEEAT
+752 NTEEVT
-758 TESPSSSSDSEEE
+758 TEEQTTEAPTSEDSSDNSSSS
-771 SSSSNDSNSSAAEDA
+771 SSSSAAKEAAKEAEND
-786 ADKAKDD
+786 

>member
-10 KNSKE
+10 KNGKE

-34 VAAFLAMVI
+34 MLAFLAMVI
-43 IGVLVFAYYA
+43 VGVLVFAYYA

-65 DQLPSKIYDK
+65 DQLPTKIYDK

-91 IKFDDVPDRMKDAV
+91 VKFDEVPDKMKDAV

-130 NVTGGFG
+130 NFTGGFG
-137 AQGASTLTQQVVKRS
+137 SQGASTLTQQVVKRS

-193 DGVYGSQTAAKYY
+193 DGIYGSQTAAKYY
-206 FDKDL
+206 FNKKL

-226 QVPNQYNVYD
+226 QVPNQYNIYD
-236 NPEGAEKRKDTVL
+236 NPEAAEKRKDTVL
-249 YLMERHGRISKK
+249 YLMERHGRITKK

-271 EKNLVKRTVEE
+271 DKNLVKRTVEE
-282 RNEAMTQTPDNKYA
+282 RNDAMTDTPDNEYA
-296 SYVNYVKQEL
+296 SYINYVKQEIT
-306 SQNKAFKG
+306 QNKAFKG

-333 DVQEKLQESVD
+333 DVQKTLQESVD

-366 DLVGIS
+366 KLVGIS

-387 DLHPTGS
+387 DVHPTGS

-461 TNQKAGENAVKD
+461 TNQNAGEKAVKD

-505 SAFATMGNG
+505 SAFASMGNG
-514 GTYNEARS
+514 GTYNEAKS
-522 VRKVVTQ
+522 IRKVVTQ
-529 DDETIKFSSKSHKA
+529 DDETIKFSSESHKA

-570 INGLNVA
+570 INGVNVA

-585 GDEVYSQYNLPENA
+585 GDEVYNEYQLPENA

-608 TPQYTM
+608 SPQYTM

-633 HDEQIKPQILF
+633 HDEQTKPQILF
-644 NDVMSEISSYDGT
+644 NEVMSEISNYDGA

-663 SVSGSGKSLSVTG
+663 SVTGSGKSLSVAG
-676 NADNETTSSSAPNS
+676 NEDNDTTSSSAPSNS
-690 NNSNNGNKDN
+690 NGNSSS

-706 FSGNNNNVTTNNPQT
+706 FSNNNNNVTTNEPQT
-721 RSNPNQYSNS
+721 NSNS
-731 TNNNQS
+731 S
-737 TQSNTQQ
+737 TTQQ
-744 QSTTDEQV
+744 QSSTNQNVT
-752 NTEEAT
+752 TEEQT
-758 TESPSSSSDSEEE
+758 TETPTSEESDS
-771 SSSSNDSNSSAAEDA
+771 DSGDNSSASDA
-786 ADKAKDD
+786 AKQAAKEEKDD

>member
-10 KNSKE
+10 KNGKE

-34 VAAFLAMVI
+34 VLAFLAMVI

-65 DQLPSKIYDK
+65 DQLPTKIYDK

-91 IKFDDVPDRMKDAV
+91 VKFDDVPDQMKDAV

-130 NVTGGFG
+130 NFTGGFG
-137 AQGASTLTQQVVKRS
+137 SQGASTLTQQVVKRS

-193 DGVYGSQTAAKYY
+193 DGIYGSQTAAKYY
-206 FDKDL
+206 FNKKL

-226 QVPNQYNVYD
+226 QVPNQYNIYD
-236 NPEGAEKRKDTVL
+236 NPEAAEKRKDTVL
-249 YLMERHGRISKK
+249 YLMERHGRITKK

-271 EKNLVKRTVEE
+271 DKNLVKRTVEE
-282 RNEAMTQTPDNKYA
+282 RNDAMTDTPDNEYA
-296 SYVNYVKQEL
+296 SYINYVKQEIT
-306 SQNKAFKG
+306 QNKAFKG

-333 DVQEKLQESVD
+333 DVQKTLQESVD

-366 DLVGIS
+366 KLVGIS
-372 GGKNYK
+372 GGKDYK

-387 DLHPTGS
+387 DVHPTGS

-416 FQDESEYN
+416 FQDESQYN

-461 TNQKAGENAVKD
+461 TNQNAGEKAVKD

-514 GTYNEARS
+514 GTYNEAKS
-522 VRKVVTQ
+522 IRKVVTQ
-529 DDETIKFSSKSHKA
+529 DDETIKFSSESHKA

-570 INGLNVA
+570 INGVNVA

-585 GDEVYSQYNLPENA
+585 GDEVYTEYQLPENA

-608 TPQYTM
+608 SPQYTM

-623 KEYGENSFLG
+623 KKYGENSFLG

-644 NDVMSEISSYDGT
+644 NEVMSEISNYDGA

-663 SVSGSGKSLSVTG
+663 SVTGSGKSLSVAG
-676 NADNETTSSSAPNS
+676 NEDNNTTSSSAPSSGNS
-690 NNSNNGNKDN
+690 SN

-706 FSGNNNNVTTNNPQT
+706 FSNNNNNVTTNEPQT
-721 RSNPNQYSNS
+721 NSNS
-731 TNNNQS
+731 S
-737 TQSNTQQ
+737 TTQQNNTQQ
-744 QSTTDEQV
+744 QSSTNQNVT
-752 NTEEAT
+752 TEEQT
-758 TESPSSSSDSEEE
+758 TETPTSEESESDSDSDNSSSTS
-771 SSSSNDSNSSAAEDA
+771 DA
-786 ADKAKDD
+786 AKQAAKEEKDD

>member
-10 KNSKE
+10 KNGKE

-34 VAAFLAMVI
+34 VLAFLAMVI
-43 IGVLVFAYYA
+43 VGVLVFAYYA

-65 DQLPSKIYDK
+65 DQLPTKIYDK

-91 IKFDDVPDRMKDAV
+91 VKFDEVPDKMKDAV

-130 NVTGGFG
+130 NFTGGFG
-137 AQGASTLTQQVVKRS
+137 SQGASTLTQQVVKRS

-193 DGVYGSQTAAKYY
+193 DGIYGSQTAAKYY
-206 FDKDL
+206 FNKKL

-226 QVPNQYNVYD
+226 QVPNQYNIYD
-236 NPEGAEKRKDTVL
+236 NPEAAEKRKDTVL
-249 YLMERHGRISKK
+249 YLMERHGRITKK

-271 EKNLVKRTVEE
+271 DKNLVKRTVEE
-282 RNEAMTQTPDNKYA
+282 RNDAMTDTPDNEYA
-296 SYVNYVKQEL
+296 SYINYVKQEIT
-306 SQNKAFKG
+306 QNKAFKG

-333 DVQEKLQESVD
+333 DVQKTLQESVD

-359 IVDTKTG
+359 ILDTKTG
-366 DLVGIS
+366 KLVGIS

-387 DLHPTGS
+387 DVHPTGS

-461 TNQKAGENAVKD
+461 TNQNAGEKAVKD

-505 SAFATMGNG
+505 SAFASMGNG
-514 GTYNEARS
+514 GTYNEAKS
-522 VRKVVTQ
+522 IRKVVTQ
-529 DDETIKFSSKSHKA
+529 DDETIKFSSESHKA

-570 INGLNVA
+570 INGVNVA

-585 GDEVYSQYNLPENA
+585 GDEVYNEYQLPENA

-608 TPQYTM
+608 SPQYTM

-633 HDEQIKPQILF
+633 HDEQTKPQILF
-644 NDVMSEISSYDGT
+644 NEVMSEISNYDGA

-663 SVSGSGKSLSVTG
+663 SVTGSGKSLSVAG
-676 NADNETTSSSAPNS
+676 NEDNDTTSSSAPNTG
-690 NNSNNGNKDN
+690 NGNSSS

-706 FSGNNNNVTTNNPQT
+706 FSNNNNNVTTNEPQT
-721 RSNPNQYSNS
+721 NSNS
-731 TNNNQS
+731 S
-737 TQSNTQQ
+737 TTQQNNTQQ
-744 QSTTDEQV
+744 QSSTNQNVT
-752 NTEEAT
+752 TEEQT
-758 TESPSSSSDSEEE
+758 TETPISEESDSDSE
-771 SSSSNDSNSSAAEDA
+771 DNSSASDA
-786 ADKAKDD
+786 AKQAAKEEKDD

>member
-10 KNSKE
+10 KNGKE

-34 VAAFLAMVI
+34 VLAFLAMVI
-43 IGVLVFAYYA
+43 VGVLVFAYYA

-65 DQLPSKIYDK
+65 DQLPTKIYDK

-91 IKFDDVPDRMKDAV
+91 VKFDEVPDKMKDAV

-130 NVTGGFG
+130 NFTGGFG
-137 AQGASTLTQQVVKRS
+137 SQGASTLTQQVVKRS

-193 DGVYGSQTAAKYY
+193 DGIYGSQTAAKYY
-206 FDKDL
+206 FNKKL

-226 QVPNQYNVYD
+226 QVPNQYNIYD
-236 NPEGAEKRKDTVL
+236 NPEAAEKRKDTVL
-249 YLMERHGRISKK
+249 YLMERHGRITKK

-271 EKNLVKRTVEE
+271 DKNLVKRTVEE
-282 RNEAMTQTPDNKYA
+282 RNDAMTDTPDNEYA
-296 SYVNYVKQEL
+296 SYINYVKQEIT
-306 SQNKAFKG
+306 QNKAFKG

-333 DVQEKLQESVD
+333 DVQKTLQESVD

-366 DLVGIS
+366 KLVGIS

-387 DLHPTGS
+387 DVHPTGS

-461 TNQKAGENAVKD
+461 TNQNAGEKAVKD

-505 SAFATMGNG
+505 SAFASMGNG
-514 GTYNEARS
+514 GTYNEAKS
-522 VRKVVTQ
+522 IRKVVTQ
-529 DDETIKFSSKSHKA
+529 DDETIKFSSESHKA

-570 INGLNVA
+570 INGVNVA

-585 GDEVYSQYNLPENA
+585 GDEVYNEYQLPENA

-608 TPQYTM
+608 SPQYTM

-633 HDEQIKPQILF
+633 HDEQTKPQILF
-644 NDVMSEISSYDGT
+644 NEVMSEISNYDGA

-663 SVSGSGKSLSVTG
+663 SVTGSGKSLSVAG
-676 NADNETTSSSAPNS
+676 NEDNDTTSSSAPSNS
-690 NNSNNGNKDN
+690 NGNSSS

-706 FSGNNNNVTTNNPQT
+706 FSNNNNNVTTNEPQT
-721 RSNPNQYSNS
+721 NSNS
-731 TNNNQS
+731 S
-737 TQSNTQQ
+737 TTQQ
-744 QSTTDEQV
+744 QSSTNQNVT
-752 NTEEAT
+752 TEEQT
-758 TESPSSSSDSEEE
+758 TETPTSEESDS
-771 SSSSNDSNSSAAEDA
+771 DSGDNTSATDA
-786 ADKAKDD
+786 AKQAAKEEKDD

>member
-10 KNSKE
+10 KNGKE

-34 VAAFLAMVI
+34 VLAFLAMVI
-43 IGVLVFAYYA
+43 VGVLVFAYYA

-65 DQLPSKIYDK
+65 DQLPTKIYDK

-91 IKFDDVPDRMKDAV
+91 IKFDDVPDKMKDAV

-130 NVTGGFG
+130 NFTGGFG
-137 AQGASTLTQQVVKRS
+137 SQGASTLTQQVVKRS

-193 DGVYGSQTAAKYY
+193 DGIYGSQTAAKYY
-206 FDKDL
+206 FNKKL

-226 QVPNQYNVYD
+226 QVPNQYNIYD
-236 NPEGAEKRKDTVL
+236 NPEAAEKRKDTVL
-249 YLMERHGRISKK
+249 YLMERHGRITKK

-271 EKNLVKRTVEE
+271 DKNLVKRTVEE
-282 RNEAMTQTPDNKYA
+282 RNDAMTDTPDNEYA
-296 SYVNYVKQEL
+296 SYINYVKQEIT
-306 SQNKAFKG
+306 QNKAFKG

-333 DVQEKLQESVD
+333 DVQKTLQESVD

-366 DLVGIS
+366 KLVGIS
-372 GGKNYK
+372 GGKDYK

-387 DLHPTGS
+387 DVHPTGS

-416 FQDESEYN
+416 FQDESQYN
-424 INGSIFKNY
+424 INGTIFKNY

-461 TNQKAGENAVKD
+461 TNQNAGEKAVKD

-514 GTYNEARS
+514 GTYNEAKS
-522 VRKVVTQ
+522 IRKVVTQ
-529 DDETIKFSSKSHKA
+529 DDETIKFSSESHKA

-570 INGLNVA
+570 INGVNVA

-585 GDEVYSQYNLPENA
+585 GDEVYSEYQLPENA

-623 KEYGENSFLG
+623 KKYGENSFLG
-633 HDEQIKPQILF
+633 HDEQTKPQILF
-644 NDVMSEISSYDGT
+644 NEVMSEISNYDGA
-657 DFEKPD
+657 DFERPD
-663 SVSGSGKSLSVTG
+663 SVTGSGKSLSVAG
-676 NADNETTSSSAPNS
+676 NEDNDTTSSSAPSTGNS
-690 NNSNNGNKDN
+690 RN

-706 FSGNNNNVTTNNPQT
+706 FSNNNNNVTTNEPQT
-721 RSNPNQYSNS
+721 NSNS
-731 TNNNQS
+731 S
-737 TQSNTQQ
+737 TTQQNNTQQ
-744 QSTTDEQV
+744 QSSTNQNVT
-752 NTEEAT
+752 TEEQT
-758 TESPSSSSDSEEE
+758 TETPTSEESDSDSDNSSSTS
-771 SSSSNDSNSSAAEDA
+771 DA
-786 ADKAKDD
+786 AKQAAKEEKDD

>member
-10 KNSKE
+10 KNNKE

-34 VAAFLAMVI
+34 VLAFLAMVI
-43 IGVLVFAYYA
+43 VGVLVFAYYA

-65 DQLPSKIYDK
+65 DQLPTKIYDK
-75 NNKLVT
+75 NNELVT

-91 IKFDDVPDRMKDAV
+91 VKFDEVPDTLKDAV

-130 NVTGGFG
+130 NFTGGFG
-137 AQGASTLTQQVVKRS
+137 SQGASTLTQQVVKRS

-193 DGVYGSQTAAKYY
+193 DGIYGSQTASKYY
-206 FDKDL
+206 FNKKL

-226 QVPNQYNVYD
+226 QVPNQYNIYD

-271 EKNLVKRTVEE
+271 DKNLVQRTVEE
-282 RNEAMTQTPDNKYA
+282 RNDAMTDTPDNEYA
-296 SYVNYVKQEL
+296 SYINYVKQEITE
-306 SQNKAFKG
+306 NKAFKG

-333 DVQEKLQESVD
+333 NVQKTLQDSVD

-366 DLVGIS
+366 GLVGIS
-372 GGKNYK
+372 GGKDYK

-424 INGSIFKNY
+424 VNGSIFKNY
-433 DGQGHGSVT
+433 DGKGHGSVT

-461 TNQKAGENAVKD
+461 TNQNAGEKAVKD

-505 SAFATMGNG
+505 SAFASMGNG
-514 GTYNEARS
+514 GTYNEPKS
-522 VRKVVTQ
+522 IRKVVTQ
-529 DDETIKFSSKSHKA
+529 DDETIKFSSDSHKA

-556 KGTFQAYGSAYGYG
+556 KGTFEAYGSAYGYG
-570 INGLNVA
+570 ISGVNVA

-585 GDEVYSQYNLPENA
+585 GDEVYSEYQLPENA

-608 TPQYTM
+608 SPQYTM

-644 NDVMSEISSYDGT
+644 NEVMSEISSYDGS

-663 SVSGSGKSLSVTG
+663 SVTGSGKSLSVAGNEDNQTTSNSAPSTG
-676 NADNETTSSSAPNS
+676 NT
-690 NNSNNGNKDN
+690 DN
-700 QQNNYN
+700 QQNSYN
-706 FSGNNNNVTTNNPQT
+706 FSGNNNNVTTNEPQT
-721 RSNPNQYSNS
+721 NSNS
-731 TNNNQS
+731 SNAQS
-737 TQSNTQQ
+737 TTQSTTQQ
-744 QSTTDEQV
+744 QSA
-752 NTEEAT
+752 NTENVTTEEQT
-758 TESPSSSSDSEEE
+758 TESPTSESSNEQSSSSDSNSSDN
-771 SSSSNDSNSSAAEDA
+771 SSSSNSSSSNAAREAAKEAEDE
-786 ADKAKDD
+786 

>member
-10 KNSKE
+10 KNGKE

-34 VAAFLAMVI
+34 VLAFLAMVI

-65 DQLPSKIYDK
+65 DQLPTKIYDK

-91 IKFDDVPDRMKDAV
+91 VKFDDVPDQMKDAV

-130 NVTGGFG
+130 NFTGGFG
-137 AQGASTLTQQVVKRS
+137 SQGASTLTQQVVKRS

-193 DGVYGSQTAAKYY
+193 DGIYGSQTAAKYY
-206 FDKDL
+206 FNKKL

-226 QVPNQYNVYD
+226 QVPNQYNIYD
-236 NPEGAEKRKDTVL
+236 NPEAAEKRKDTVL
-249 YLMERHGRISKK
+249 YLMERHGRITKK

-271 EKNLVKRTVEE
+271 DKNLVKRTVEE
-282 RNEAMTQTPDNKYA
+282 RNDAMTDTPDNEYA
-296 SYVNYVKQEL
+296 SYINYVKQEIT
-306 SQNKAFKG
+306 QNKAFKG

-333 DVQEKLQESVD
+333 DVQKTLQESVD

-366 DLVGIS
+366 KLVGIS
-372 GGKNYK
+372 GGKDYK

-387 DLHPTGS
+387 DVHPTGS

-442 MADALARSYNIP
+442 MADAIARSYNIP

-461 TNQKAGENAVKD
+461 TNQNAGEKAVKD

-514 GTYNEARS
+514 GTYNEAKS
-522 VRKVVTQ
+522 IRKVVTQ
-529 DDETIKFSSKSHKA
+529 DDETIKFSSESHKA

-570 INGLNVA
+570 INGVNVA

-585 GDEVYSQYNLPENA
+585 GDEVYTEYQLPENA

-644 NDVMSEISSYDGT
+644 NEVMSEISNYDGA

-663 SVSGSGKSLSVTG
+663 SVTGSGKSLSVAG
-676 NADNETTSSSAPNS
+676 NEDNNTTSSSAPSSGNS
-690 NNSNNGNKDN
+690 SN

-706 FSGNNNNVTTNNPQT
+706 FSNNNNNVTTNEPQT
-721 RSNPNQYSNS
+721 NSNS
-731 TNNNQS
+731 S
-737 TQSNTQQ
+737 TTQQNNTQQ
-744 QSTTDEQV
+744 QSSTNQNVT
-752 NTEEAT
+752 TEEQT
-758 TESPSSSSDSEEE
+758 TETPTSEDSDSDSDNSSSTS
-771 SSSSNDSNSSAAEDA
+771 DA
-786 ADKAKDD
+786 AKQAAKEEKDD

>member
-10 KNSKE
+10 KNNKE

-34 VAAFLAMVI
+34 ALAFLAMVI
-43 IGVLVFAYYA
+43 VGVLLFAYYA

-65 DQLPSKIYDK
+65 DQLPTKIYDK
-75 NNKLVT
+75 NNELVT

-91 IKFDDVPDRMKDAV
+91 VKFDEVPDQLKDAV

-124 SGAVMK
+124 SGAVLK
-130 NVTGGFG
+130 NFTGGFG
-137 AQGASTLTQQVVKRS
+137 SQGASTLTQQVVKRS

-193 DGVYGSQTAAKYY
+193 DGIYGSQTAAKYY
-206 FDKDL
+206 FDKKL

-226 QVPNQYNVYD
+226 QVPNQYNIYD

-249 YLMERHGRISKK
+249 YLMERHGRISKE

-271 EKNLVKRTVEE
+271 DKNLVQRTVEE
-282 RNEAMTQTPDNKYA
+282 RNEAMTETPDNEYA
-296 SYVNYVKQEL
+296 SYINFVKQEITE
-306 SQNKAFKG
+306 NKAFKG

-321 TSGLKIYTNMDK
+321 TNGNKIYTNMDK
-333 DVQEKLQESVD
+333 DVQKKLQDAVD

-359 IVDTKTG
+359 IIDTKTG
-366 DLVGIS
+366 KLVGIS
-372 GGKNYK
+372 GGKDYK

-394 SLKPILAYGP
+394 SLKPILSYGP

-416 FQDESEYN
+416 FQDEKEYS
-424 INGSIFKNY
+424 INGSVFKNY
-433 DGQGHGSVT
+433 DGNGHGSVT

-454 ALKSWQE
+454 ALKAWQE
-461 TNQKAGENAVKD
+461 TNQNAGEKAVKD
-473 FASKVNLNYKDEIG
+473 FASKVNLNYKEEIG

-505 SAFATMGNG
+505 SAFASMGNG
-514 GTYNEARS
+514 GTYNEAKS
-522 VRKVVTQ
+522 IRKVVTQ
-529 DDETIKFSSKSHKA
+529 DDETIKFSSDSHKA

-556 KGTFQAYGSAYGYG
+556 KGTFDAYGSAYGYG
-570 INGLNVA
+570 VDGVNVA

-585 GDEVYSQYNLPENA
+585 GDEVYNEYQLPENA

-608 TPQYTM
+608 SPQYTM

-623 KEYGENSFLG
+623 KDYGENSFLG
-633 HDEQIKPQILF
+633 HDEQIKPQMLF
-644 NDVMSEISSYDGT
+644 KDVMSQISSYDGA

-663 SVSGSGKSLSVTG
+663 SVTGSGKSLSVAG
-676 NADNETTSSSAPNS
+676 NEDNQTTSSSAPSTDNS
-690 NNSNNGNKDN
+690 NDSNNN
-700 QQNNYN
+700 NNYN
-706 FSGNNNNVTTNNPQT
+706 FSNNNNNVTTNEPQT
-721 RSNPNQYSNS
+721 NSNTSRSSN
-731 TNNNQS
+731 TQS
-737 TQSNTQQ
+737 TTQQ
-744 QSTTDEQV
+744 QST
-752 NTEEAT
+752 NTEEVT
-758 TESPSSSSDSEEE
+758 TEEQTTEAPTSEDSSDNSSSS
-771 SSSSNDSNSSAAEDA
+771 SSSSAAKEAAKEAEND
-786 ADKAKDD
+786 

>member
-10 KNSKE
+10 KNGKE

-34 VAAFLAMVI
+34 VLAFLAMVI
-43 IGVLVFAYYA
+43 VGVLVFAYYA

-65 DQLPSKIYDK
+65 DQLPTKIYDK

-91 IKFDDVPDRMKDAV
+91 VKFDEVPDKMKDAV

-130 NVTGGFG
+130 NFTGGFG
-137 AQGASTLTQQVVKRS
+137 SQGASTLTQQVVKRS

-193 DGVYGSQTAAKYY
+193 DGIYGSQTAAKYY
-206 FDKDL
+206 FNKKL

-226 QVPNQYNVYD
+226 QVPNQYNIYD
-236 NPEGAEKRKDTVL
+236 NPEAAEKRKDTVL
-249 YLMERHGRISKK
+249 YLMERHGRITKK

-271 EKNLVKRTVEE
+271 DKNLVKRTVEE
-282 RNEAMTQTPDNKYA
+282 RNDAMTDTPDNEYA
-296 SYVNYVKQEL
+296 SYINYVKQEIT
-306 SQNKAFKG
+306 QNKAFKG

-333 DVQEKLQESVD
+333 DVQKTLQESVD

-366 DLVGIS
+366 KLVGIS

-387 DLHPTGS
+387 DVHPTGS

-461 TNQKAGENAVKD
+461 TNQNAGEKAVKD

-505 SAFATMGNG
+505 SAFASMGNG
-514 GTYNEARS
+514 GTYNEAKS
-522 VRKVVTQ
+522 IRKVVTQ
-529 DDETIKFSSKSHKA
+529 DDETIKFSSESHKA

-570 INGLNVA
+570 INGVNVA

-585 GDEVYSQYNLPENA
+585 GDEVYNEYQLPENA

-608 TPQYTM
+608 SPQYTM

-633 HDEQIKPQILF
+633 HDEQTKPQILF
-644 NDVMSEISSYDGT
+644 NEVMSEISNYDGA

-663 SVSGSGKSLSVTG
+663 SVTGSGKSLSVAG
-676 NADNETTSSSAPNS
+676 NEDNDTTSSSAPSNS
-690 NNSNNGNKDN
+690 NGNSSS

-706 FSGNNNNVTTNNPQT
+706 FSNNNNNVTTNEPQT
-721 RSNPNQYSNS
+721 NSNS
-731 TNNNQS
+731 S
-737 TQSNTQQ
+737 TTQQ
-744 QSTTDEQV
+744 QSSTNQNVT
-752 NTEEAT
+752 TEEQT
-758 TESPSSSSDSEEE
+758 TETPTSEESDS
-771 SSSSNDSNSSAAEDA
+771 DSGDNSSASDA
-786 ADKAKDD
+786 AKQAAKEEKDD

>member
-10 KNSKE
+10 KNGKE

-34 VAAFLAMVI
+34 VLAFLAMVI

-65 DQLPSKIYDK
+65 DQLPTKIYDK

-91 IKFDDVPDRMKDAV
+91 VKFDDVPDQMKDAV

-130 NVTGGFG
+130 NFTGGFG
-137 AQGASTLTQQVVKRS
+137 SQGASTLTQQVVKRS

-193 DGVYGSQTAAKYY
+193 DGIYGSQTAAKYY
-206 FDKDL
+206 FNKKL

-226 QVPNQYNVYD
+226 QVPNQYNIYD
-236 NPEGAEKRKDTVL
+236 NPEAAEKRKDTVL
-249 YLMERHGRISKK
+249 YLMERHGRITKK

-271 EKNLVKRTVEE
+271 DKNLVKRTVEE
-282 RNEAMTQTPDNKYA
+282 RNDAMTDTPDNEYV
-296 SYVNYVKQEL
+296 SYINYVKQEIT
-306 SQNKAFKG
+306 QNKAFKG

-333 DVQEKLQESVD
+333 DVQKTLQESVD

-366 DLVGIS
+366 KLVGIS
-372 GGKNYK
+372 GGKDYK

-387 DLHPTGS
+387 DVHPTGS

-461 TNQKAGENAVKD
+461 TNQNAGEKAVKD

-514 GTYNEARS
+514 GTYNEAKS
-522 VRKVVTQ
+522 IRKVVTQ
-529 DDETIKFSSKSHKA
+529 DDETIKFSSESHKA

-570 INGLNVA
+570 INGVNVA

-585 GDEVYSQYNLPENA
+585 GDEVYTEYQLPENA

-644 NDVMSEISSYDGT
+644 NEVMSEISNYDGA

-663 SVSGSGKSLSVTG
+663 SVTGSGKSLSVAG
-676 NADNETTSSSAPNS
+676 NEDNNTTSSSAPSSGNS
-690 NNSNNGNKDN
+690 SN

-706 FSGNNNNVTTNNPQT
+706 FSNNNNNVTTNEPQT
-721 RSNPNQYSNS
+721 NSNS
-731 TNNNQS
+731 S
-737 TQSNTQQ
+737 TTQQNNTQQ
-744 QSTTDEQV
+744 QSSTNQNVT
-752 NTEEAT
+752 TEEQT
-758 TESPSSSSDSEEE
+758 TETPTSEDSDSDSDNSSSTS
-771 SSSSNDSNSSAAEDA
+771 DA
-786 ADKAKDD
+786 AKQAAKEEKDD

>member
-10 KNSKE
+10 KNNKE

-34 VAAFLAMVI
+34 ALAFLAMVI
-43 IGVLVFAYYA
+43 VGVLLFAYYA

-65 DQLPSKIYDK
+65 DQLPTKIYDK
-75 NNKLVT
+75 NNELVT

-91 IKFDDVPDRMKDAV
+91 VKFDEVPDQLKDAV

-124 SGAVMK
+124 SGAVLK
-130 NVTGGFG
+130 NFTGGFG
-137 AQGASTLTQQVVKRS
+137 SQGASTLTQQVVKRS

-193 DGVYGSQTAAKYY
+193 DGIYGSQTAAKYY
-206 FDKDL
+206 FDKKL

-226 QVPNQYNVYD
+226 QVPNQYNIYD

-249 YLMERHGRISKK
+249 YLMERHGRISKE

-271 EKNLVKRTVEE
+271 DKNLVQRTIED
-282 RNEAMTQTPDNKYA
+282 RNEAMTETPDNEYA
-296 SYVNYVKQEL
+296 SYINFVKQEITE
-306 SQNKAFKG
+306 NKAFKG

-321 TSGLKIYTNMDK
+321 TNGNKIYTNMDK
-333 DVQEKLQESVD
+333 DVQKKLQDAVD

-359 IVDTKTG
+359 IIDTKTG
-366 DLVGIS
+366 KLVGIS
-372 GGKNYK
+372 GGKDYK

-394 SLKPILAYGP
+394 SLKPILSYGP

-416 FQDESEYN
+416 FQDEKEYS
-424 INGSIFKNY
+424 INGSVFKNY
-433 DGQGHGSVT
+433 DGNGHGSVT

-454 ALKSWQE
+454 ALKAWQE
-461 TNQKAGENAVKD
+461 TNQNAGEKAVKD
-473 FASKVNLNYKDEIG
+473 FASKVNLNYKEEIG

-505 SAFATMGNG
+505 SAFASMGNG
-514 GTYNEARS
+514 GTYNEAKS
-522 VRKVVTQ
+522 IRKVVTQ
-529 DDETIKFSSKSHKA
+529 DDETIKFSSDSHKA

-556 KGTFQAYGSAYGYG
+556 KGTFDAYGSAYGYG
-570 INGLNVA
+570 VDGVNVA

-585 GDEVYSQYNLPENA
+585 GDEVYNEYQLPENA

-608 TPQYTM
+608 SPQYTM

-623 KEYGENSFLG
+623 KDYGENSFLG
-633 HDEQIKPQILF
+633 HDEQIKPQMLF
-644 NDVMSEISSYDGT
+644 KDVMSQISSYDGA

-663 SVSGSGKSLSVTG
+663 SVTGSGKSLSVAG
-676 NADNETTSSSAPNS
+676 NEDNQTTSSSAPSTDNS
-690 NNSNNGNKDN
+690 NDSNNNN
-700 QQNNYN
+700 QNNYN
-706 FSGNNNNVTTNNPQT
+706 FSNNNNNVTTNEPQT
-721 RSNPNQYSNS
+721 NSNTSRSSN
-731 TNNNQS
+731 TQS
-737 TQSNTQQ
+737 TTQQ
-744 QSTTDEQV
+744 QST
-752 NTEEAT
+752 NTEEVT
-758 TESPSSSSDSEEE
+758 TEEQTTEAPTSEDSSDNSSSS
-771 SSSSNDSNSSAAEDA
+771 SSSSAAKEAAKEAEND
-786 ADKAKDD
+786 

>member
-10 KNSKE
+10 KNNKE

-34 VAAFLAMVI
+34 ALAFLAMVI
-43 IGVLVFAYYA
+43 VGVLLFAYYA

-65 DQLPSKIYDK
+65 DQLPTKIYDK
-75 NNKLVT
+75 NNELVT

-91 IKFDDVPDRMKDAV
+91 VKFDEVPDQLKDAV

-124 SGAVMK
+124 SGAVLK
-130 NVTGGFG
+130 NFTGGFG
-137 AQGASTLTQQVVKRS
+137 SQGASTLTQQVVKRS

-193 DGVYGSQTAAKYY
+193 DGIYGSQTAAKYY
-206 FDKDL
+206 FDKKL

-226 QVPNQYNVYD
+226 QVPNQYNIYD

-249 YLMERHGRISKK
+249 YLMERHGRISKE

-271 EKNLVKRTVEE
+271 DKNLVQRTVEE
-282 RNEAMTQTPDNKYA
+282 RNEAMTETPDNEYA
-296 SYVNYVKQEL
+296 SYINFVKQEITE
-306 SQNKAFKG
+306 NKAFKG

-321 TSGLKIYTNMDK
+321 TNGNKIYTNMDK
-333 DVQEKLQESVD
+333 DVQKKLQDAVD

-359 IVDTKTG
+359 IIDTKTG
-366 DLVGIS
+366 KLVGIS
-372 GGKNYK
+372 GGKDYK

-394 SLKPILAYGP
+394 SLKPILSYGP

-416 FQDESEYN
+416 FQDEKEYS
-424 INGSIFKNY
+424 INGSVFKNY
-433 DGQGHGSVT
+433 DGNGHGSVT

-454 ALKSWQE
+454 ALKAWQE
-461 TNQKAGENAVKD
+461 TNQNAGEKAVKD
-473 FASKVNLNYKDEIG
+473 FASKVNLNYKEEIG

-505 SAFATMGNG
+505 SAFASMGNG
-514 GTYNEARS
+514 GTYNEAKS
-522 VRKVVTQ
+522 IRKVVTQ
-529 DDETIKFSSKSHKA
+529 DDETIKFSSDSHKA

-556 KGTFQAYGSAYGYG
+556 KGTFDAYGSAYGYG
-570 INGLNVA
+570 VDGVNVA

-585 GDEVYSQYNLPENA
+585 GDEVYNEYQLPENA

-608 TPQYTM
+608 SPQYTM

-623 KEYGENSFLG
+623 KDYGENSFLG
-633 HDEQIKPQILF
+633 HDEQIKPQMLF
-644 NDVMSEISSYDGT
+644 KDVMSQISSYDGA

-663 SVSGSGKSLSVTG
+663 SVTGSGKSLSVAG
-676 NADNETTSSSAPNS
+676 NEDNQTTSSSAPSTDNS
-690 NNSNNGNKDN
+690 NDSNNNN
-700 QQNNYN
+700 QNNYN
-706 FSGNNNNVTTNNPQT
+706 FSNNNNNVTTNEPQT
-721 RSNPNQYSNS
+721 NSNTSRSSN
-731 TNNNQS
+731 TQS
-737 TQSNTQQ
+737 TTQQ
-744 QSTTDEQV
+744 QST
-752 NTEEAT
+752 NTEEVT
-758 TESPSSSSDSEEE
+758 TEEQTTEAPTSEDSSDNSSSS
-771 SSSSNDSNSSAAEDA
+771 SSSSAAKEAAKEAEND
-786 ADKAKDD
+786 

>member
-10 KNSKE
+10 KNGKE

-34 VAAFLAMVI
+34 VLAFLAMVI
-43 IGVLVFAYYA
+43 VGVLVFAYYA

-65 DQLPSKIYDK
+65 DQLPTKIYDK

-91 IKFDDVPDRMKDAV
+91 VKFDEVPDKMKDAV

-130 NVTGGFG
+130 NFTGGFG
-137 AQGASTLTQQVVKRS
+137 SQGASTLTQQVVKRS

-193 DGVYGSQTAAKYY
+193 DGIYGSQTAAKYY
-206 FDKDL
+206 FNKKL

-226 QVPNQYNVYD
+226 QVPNQYNIYD
-236 NPEGAEKRKDTVL
+236 NPEAAEKRKDTVL
-249 YLMERHGRISKK
+249 YLMERHGRITKK

-271 EKNLVKRTVEE
+271 DKNLVKRTVEE
-282 RNEAMTQTPDNKYA
+282 RNDAMTDTPDNEYA
-296 SYVNYVKQEL
+296 SYINYVKQEIT
-306 SQNKAFKG
+306 QNKAFKG

-333 DVQEKLQESVD
+333 DVQKTLQESVD

-366 DLVGIS
+366 KLVGIS

-387 DLHPTGS
+387 DVHPTGS

-461 TNQKAGENAVKD
+461 TNQNAGEKAVKD

-514 GTYNEARS
+514 GTYNEAKS
-522 VRKVVTQ
+522 IRKVVTQ
-529 DDETIKFSSKSHKA
+529 DDETIKFSSESHKA

-570 INGLNVA
+570 INGVNVA

-585 GDEVYSQYNLPENA
+585 GDEVYNEYQLPENA

-608 TPQYTM
+608 SPQYTM

-633 HDEQIKPQILF
+633 HDEQTKPQILF
-644 NDVMSEISSYDGT
+644 NEVMSEISNYDGA

-663 SVSGSGKSLSVTG
+663 SVTGSGKSLSVAG
-676 NADNETTSSSAPNS
+676 NEDNDTTSSSAPSNS
-690 NNSNNGNKDN
+690 NGNSSS

-706 FSGNNNNVTTNNPQT
+706 FSNNNNNVTTNEPQT
-721 RSNPNQYSNS
+721 NSNS
-731 TNNNQS
+731 S
-737 TQSNTQQ
+737 TTQQNNTQQ
-744 QSTTDEQV
+744 QSSTNQNVT
-752 NTEEAT
+752 TEEQT
-758 TESPSSSSDSEEE
+758 TETPTSEESDSDSE
-771 SSSSNDSNSSAAEDA
+771 DNSSASDA
-786 ADKAKDD
+786 AKQAAKEEKDD

>member
-10 KNSKE
+10 KNGKE

-34 VAAFLAMVI
+34 VLAFLAMVI

-65 DQLPSKIYDK
+65 DQLPTKIYDK

-91 IKFDDVPDRMKDAV
+91 VKFDDVPDQMKDAV

-130 NVTGGFG
+130 NFTGGFG
-137 AQGASTLTQQVVKRS
+137 SQGASTLTQQVVKRS

-193 DGVYGSQTAAKYY
+193 DGIYGSQTAAKYY
-206 FDKDL
+206 FNKKL

-226 QVPNQYNVYD
+226 QVPNQYNIYD
-236 NPEGAEKRKDTVL
+236 NPEAAEKRKDTVL
-249 YLMERHGRISKK
+249 YLMERHGRITKK

-271 EKNLVKRTVEE
+271 DKNLVKRTVEE
-282 RNEAMTQTPDNKYA
+282 RNDAMTDTPDNEYA
-296 SYVNYVKQEL
+296 SYINYVKQEIT
-306 SQNKAFKG
+306 QNKAFKG

-333 DVQEKLQESVD
+333 DVQKTLQESVD

-366 DLVGIS
+366 KLVGIS
-372 GGKNYK
+372 GGKDYK

-387 DLHPTGS
+387 DVHPTGS

-461 TNQKAGENAVKD
+461 TNQNAGEKAVKD

-514 GTYNEARS
+514 GTYNEAKS
-522 VRKVVTQ
+522 IRKVVTQ
-529 DDETIKFSSKSHKA
+529 DDETIKFSSESHKA

-570 INGLNVA
+570 INGVNVA

-585 GDEVYSQYNLPENA
+585 GDEVYTEYQLPENA

-644 NDVMSEISSYDGT
+644 NEVMSEISNYDGA

-663 SVSGSGKSLSVTG
+663 SVTGSGKSLSVAG
-676 NADNETTSSSAPNS
+676 NEDNNTTSSSAPSSGNS
-690 NNSNNGNKDN
+690 SN

-706 FSGNNNNVTTNNPQT
+706 FSNNNNNVTTNEPQT
-721 RSNPNQYSNS
+721 NSNS
-731 TNNNQS
+731 S
-737 TQSNTQQ
+737 TTQQNNTQQ
-744 QSTTDEQV
+744 QSSTNQNVT
-752 NTEEAT
+752 TEEQT
-758 TESPSSSSDSEEE
+758 TETPTSEDSDSDSDNSSSTS
-771 SSSSNDSNSSAAEDA
+771 DA
-786 ADKAKDD
+786 AKQAAKEEKDD

>member
-10 KNSKE
+10 KNGKE

-34 VAAFLAMVI
+34 VLAFLAMVI
-43 IGVLVFAYYA
+43 VGVLVFAYYA

-65 DQLPSKIYDK
+65 DQLPTKIYDK

-91 IKFDDVPDRMKDAV
+91 VKFDEVPDKMKDAV

-130 NVTGGFG
+130 NFTGGFG
-137 AQGASTLTQQVVKRS
+137 SQGASTLTQQVVKRS

-193 DGVYGSQTAAKYY
+193 DGIYGSQTAAKYY
-206 FDKDL
+206 FNKKL

-226 QVPNQYNVYD
+226 QVPNQYNIYD
-236 NPEGAEKRKDTVL
+236 NPEAAEKRKDTVL
-249 YLMERHGRISKK
+249 YLMERHGRITKK

-271 EKNLVKRTVEE
+271 DKNLVKRTVEE
-282 RNEAMTQTPDNKYA
+282 RNDAMTDTPDNEYA
-296 SYVNYVKQEL
+296 SYINYVKQEIT
-306 SQNKAFKG
+306 QNKAFKG

-333 DVQEKLQESVD
+333 DVQKTLQESVD

-366 DLVGIS
+366 KLVGIS

-387 DLHPTGS
+387 DVHPTGS

-461 TNQKAGENAVKD
+461 TNQNAGEKAVKD

-505 SAFATMGNG
+505 SAFASMGNG
-514 GTYNEARS
+514 GTYNEAKS
-522 VRKVVTQ
+522 IRKVVTQ
-529 DDETIKFSSKSHKA
+529 DDETIKFSSESHKA
-543 MEDYTAYMLTEML
+543 MEDYTAYMLTEMI

-570 INGLNVA
+570 INGVNVA

-585 GDEVYSQYNLPENA
+585 GDEVYNEYQLPENA

-608 TPQYTM
+608 SPQYTM

-633 HDEQIKPQILF
+633 HDEQTKPQILF
-644 NDVMSEISSYDGT
+644 NEVMSEISNYDGA

-663 SVSGSGKSLSVTG
+663 SVTGSGKSLSVAG
-676 NADNETTSSSAPNS
+676 NEDNDTTSSSAPSNS
-690 NNSNNGNKDN
+690 NGNSSS

-706 FSGNNNNVTTNNPQT
+706 FSNNNNNVTTNEPQT
-721 RSNPNQYSNS
+721 NSNS
-731 TNNNQS
+731 S
-737 TQSNTQQ
+737 TTQQNNTQQ
-744 QSTTDEQV
+744 QSSTNQNVT
-752 NTEEAT
+752 TEEQT
-758 TESPSSSSDSEEE
+758 TETPTSEESDSDSE
-771 SSSSNDSNSSAAEDA
+771 DNSSASDA
-786 ADKAKDD
+786 AKQAAKEEKDD

>member
-10 KNSKE
+10 KNNKE

-34 VAAFLAMVI
+34 ALAFLAMVI
-43 IGVLVFAYYA
+43 VGVLLFAYYA

-65 DQLPSKIYDK
+65 DQLPTKIYDK
-75 NNKLVT
+75 NNELVT

-91 IKFDDVPDRMKDAV
+91 VKFDEVPDQLKDAV

-130 NVTGGFG
+130 NFTGGFG
-137 AQGASTLTQQVVKRS
+137 SQGASTLTQQVVKRS

-193 DGVYGSQTAAKYY
+193 DGIYGSQTAAKYY
-206 FDKDL
+206 FDKKL

-226 QVPNQYNVYD
+226 QVPNQYNIYD

-271 EKNLVKRTVEE
+271 DKNLIQRTVEE
-282 RNEAMTQTPDNKYA
+282 RNDAMTETPDNEYA
-296 SYVNYVKQEL
+296 SYINFVKQEITE
-306 SQNKAFKG
+306 NKAFKG

-321 TSGLKIYTNMDK
+321 TNGNKIYTNMDK
-333 DVQEKLQESVD
+333 DVQKKLQDAVD

-359 IVDTKTG
+359 IIDTKTG
-366 DLVGIS
+366 KLVGIS
-372 GGKNYK
+372 GGKDYK

-394 SLKPILAYGP
+394 SLKPILSYGP

-416 FQDESEYN
+416 FQDEKEYS
-424 INGSIFKNY
+424 INGSVFKNY
-433 DGQGHGSVT
+433 DGNGHGSVT

-454 ALKSWQE
+454 ALKAWQE
-461 TNQKAGENAVKD
+461 TNQNAGEKAVKD
-473 FASKVNLNYKDEIG
+473 FASKVNLNYKEEIG

-505 SAFATMGNG
+505 SAFASMGNG
-514 GTYNEARS
+514 GTYNEAKS
-522 VRKVVTQ
+522 IRKVVTQ
-529 DDETIKFSSKSHKA
+529 DDETIKFSSDSHKA

-556 KGTFQAYGSAYGYG
+556 KGTFDAYGSAYGYG
-570 INGLNVA
+570 IDGVNVA

-585 GDEVYSQYNLPENA
+585 GDEVYNEYQLPENA

-608 TPQYTM
+608 SPQYTM

-623 KEYGENSFLG
+623 KDYGENSFLG
-633 HDEQIKPQILF
+633 HDEQIKPQMLF
-644 NDVMSEISSYDGT
+644 KDVMSQISSYDGA

-663 SVSGSGKSLSVTG
+663 SVTGSGKSLSVAG
-676 NADNETTSSSAPNS
+676 NEDNQTTSSSAPSTDNS
-690 NNSNNGNKDN
+690 NDSNNNN
-700 QQNNYN
+700 QNNYN
-706 FSGNNNNVTTNNPQT
+706 FSNNNNNVTTNEPQT
-721 RSNPNQYSNS
+721 NSNTSRSSN
-731 TNNNQS
+731 TQS
-737 TQSNTQQ
+737 TTQQ
-744 QSTTDEQV
+744 QST
-752 NTEEAT
+752 NTEEVT
-758 TESPSSSSDSEEE
+758 TEEQTTEAPTSEDSSDNSSSS
-771 SSSSNDSNSSAAEDA
+771 SSSSAAKEAAKQAEND
-786 ADKAKDD
+786 

>member
-10 KNSKE
+10 KNGKE

-34 VAAFLAMVI
+34 VLAFLAMVI

-65 DQLPSKIYDK
+65 DQLPTKIYDK

-91 IKFDDVPDRMKDAV
+91 VKFDDVPDQMKDAV

-130 NVTGGFG
+130 NFTGGFG
-137 AQGASTLTQQVVKRS
+137 SQGASTLTQQVVKRS

-193 DGVYGSQTAAKYY
+193 DGIYGSQTAAKYY
-206 FDKDL
+206 FNKKL

-226 QVPNQYNVYD
+226 QVPNQYNIYD
-236 NPEGAEKRKDTVL
+236 NPEAAEKRKDTVL
-249 YLMERHGRISKK
+249 YLMERHGRITKK

-271 EKNLVKRTVEE
+271 DKNLVKRTVEE
-282 RNEAMTQTPDNKYA
+282 RNDAMTDTPDNEYA
-296 SYVNYVKQEL
+296 SYINYVKQEIT
-306 SQNKAFKG
+306 QNKAFKG

-333 DVQEKLQESVD
+333 DVQKTLQESVD

-366 DLVGIS
+366 KLVGIS
-372 GGKNYK
+372 GGKDYK

-387 DLHPTGS
+387 DVHPTGS

-461 TNQKAGENAVKD
+461 TNQNAGEKAVKN

-514 GTYNEARS
+514 GTYNEAKS
-522 VRKVVTQ
+522 IRKVVTQ
-529 DDETIKFSSKSHKA
+529 DDETIKFSSESHKA

-570 INGLNVA
+570 INGVNVA

-585 GDEVYSQYNLPENA
+585 GDEVYTEYQLPENA

-608 TPQYTM
+608 SPQYTM

-623 KEYGENSFLG
+623 KKYGENSFLG

-644 NDVMSEISSYDGT
+644 NEVMSEISNYDGA

-663 SVSGSGKSLSVTG
+663 SVTGSGKSLSVVG
-676 NADNETTSSSAPNS
+676 NEDNNTTSSSAPSSGNS
-690 NNSNNGNKDN
+690 RN

-706 FSGNNNNVTTNNPQT
+706 FSNNNNNVTTNEPQT
-721 RSNPNQYSNS
+721 NSNS
-731 TNNNQS
+731 S
-737 TQSNTQQ
+737 TTQQNNTQQ
-744 QSTTDEQV
+744 QSSTNQNVT
-752 NTEEAT
+752 TEEQT
-758 TESPSSSSDSEEE
+758 TETPTSEESDS
-771 SSSSNDSNSSAAEDA
+771 DSDNNSSTSDA
-786 ADKAKDD
+786 AKQAAKEEKDD

>member
-10 KNSKE
+10 KNGKE

-34 VAAFLAMVI
+34 VLAFLAMVI
-43 IGVLVFAYYA
+43 VGVLVFAYYA

-65 DQLPSKIYDK
+65 DQLPTKIYDK

-91 IKFDDVPDRMKDAV
+91 VKFDEVPDKMKDAV

-130 NVTGGFG
+130 NFTGGFG
-137 AQGASTLTQQVVKRS
+137 SQGASTLTQQVVKRS

-193 DGVYGSQTAAKYY
+193 DGIYGSQTAAKYY
-206 FDKDL
+206 FNKKL

-226 QVPNQYNVYD
+226 QVPNQYNIYD
-236 NPEGAEKRKDTVL
+236 NPEAAEKRKDTVL
-249 YLMERHGRISKK
+249 YLMERHGRITKK

-271 EKNLVKRTVEE
+271 DKNLVKRTVEE
-282 RNEAMTQTPDNKYA
+282 RNDAMTDTPDNEYA
-296 SYVNYVKQEL
+296 SYINYVKQEIT
-306 SQNKAFKG
+306 QNKAFKG

-333 DVQEKLQESVD
+333 DVQKTLQESVD

-366 DLVGIS
+366 KLVGIS

-387 DLHPTGS
+387 DVHPTGS

-461 TNQKAGENAVKD
+461 TNQNAGEKAVKD

-505 SAFATMGNG
+505 SAFASMGNG
-514 GTYNEARS
+514 GTYNEAKS
-522 VRKVVTQ
+522 IRKIVTQ
-529 DDETIKFSSKSHKA
+529 DDETIKFSSESHKA

-570 INGLNVA
+570 INGVNVA

-585 GDEVYSQYNLPENA
+585 GDEVYNEYQLPENA

-608 TPQYTM
+608 SPQYTM

-633 HDEQIKPQILF
+633 HDEQTKPQILF
-644 NDVMSEISSYDGT
+644 NEVMSEISNYDGA

-663 SVSGSGKSLSVTG
+663 SVTGSGKSLSVAG
-676 NADNETTSSSAPNS
+676 NEDNDTTSSSAPSNS
-690 NNSNNGNKDN
+690 NGNSSS

-706 FSGNNNNVTTNNPQT
+706 FSNNNNNVTTNEPQT
-721 RSNPNQYSNS
+721 NSNS
-731 TNNNQS
+731 S
-737 TQSNTQQ
+737 TTQQNNTQQ
-744 QSTTDEQV
+744 QSSTNQNVT
-752 NTEEAT
+752 TEEQT
-758 TESPSSSSDSEEE
+758 TETPTSEESDSDSE
-771 SSSSNDSNSSAAEDA
+771 DNSSASDA
-786 ADKAKDD
+786 AKQAAKEEKDD

>member
-10 KNSKE
+10 KNGKE

-34 VAAFLAMVI
+34 VLAFLAMVI
-43 IGVLVFAYYA
+43 VGVLVFAYYA

-65 DQLPSKIYDK
+65 DQLPTKIYDK

-81 TLYMG
+81 TLYLG

-91 IKFDDVPDRMKDAV
+91 IKFDDVPDKMKDAV

-114 DHGALDYKRL
+114 EHGALDYKRL

-130 NVTGGFG
+130 NFTGGFG
-137 AQGASTLTQQVVKRS
+137 SQGASTLTQQVVKRS

-193 DGVYGSQTAAKYY
+193 DGIYGSQTAAKYY
-206 FDKDL
+206 FNKKL

-226 QVPNQYNVYD
+226 QVPNQYNIYD
-236 NPEGAEKRKDTVL
+236 NPEAAEKRKDTVL
-249 YLMERHGRISKK
+249 YLMERHGRITKK
-261 EMKEAQDTPI
+261 EMKEAQDTPLD
-271 EKNLVKRTVEE
+271 KNLVKRTVEE
-282 RNEAMTQTPDNKYA
+282 RNDAMTDTPDNEYA
-296 SYVNYVKQEL
+296 SYINYVKQEIT
-306 SQNKAFKG
+306 QNKAFKG

-333 DVQEKLQESVD
+333 DVQKTLQESVD

-366 DLVGIS
+366 KLVGIS
-372 GGKNYK
+372 GGKDYK

-387 DLHPTGS
+387 DVHPTGS

-416 FQDESEYN
+416 FQDESQYN
-424 INGSIFKNY
+424 INGTIFKNY

-461 TNQKAGENAVKD
+461 TNQNAGEKAVKD

-514 GTYNEARS
+514 GTYNEAKS
-522 VRKVVTQ
+522 IRKVVTQ
-529 DDETIKFSSKSHKA
+529 DDETIKFSSESHKA

-570 INGLNVA
+570 ISGVNVA

-585 GDEVYSQYNLPENA
+585 GDEVYNEYQLPENA

-623 KEYGENSFLG
+623 KKYGENSFLG
-633 HDEQIKPQILF
+633 HDEQVKPQILF
-644 NDVMSEISSYDGT
+644 NEVMSEISNYDGA
-657 DFEKPD
+657 DFERPD
-663 SVSGSGKSLSVTG
+663 SVTGSGKSLSVAG
-676 NADNETTSSSAPNS
+676 NEDNDTTSSSSPSTGNS
-690 NNSNNGNKDN
+690 RN

-706 FSGNNNNVTTNNPQT
+706 FSNNNNNVTTNEPQT
-721 RSNPNQYSNS
+721 NSNS
-731 TNNNQS
+731 S
-737 TQSNTQQ
+737 TTQQNNTQQ
-744 QSTTDEQV
+744 QSSTNQNVT
-752 NTEEAT
+752 TEEQT
-758 TESPSSSSDSEEE
+758 TETPTSEESDSDSDNSSSTS
-771 SSSSNDSNSSAAEDA
+771 DA
-786 ADKAKDD
+786 AKQAAKEEKDD

>member
-10 KNSKE
+10 KNGKE

-34 VAAFLAMVI
+34 VLAFLAMVI
-43 IGVLVFAYYA
+43 VGVLVFAYYA

-65 DQLPSKIYDK
+65 DQLPTKIYDK

-91 IKFDDVPDRMKDAV
+91 VKFDEVPDKMKDAV

-130 NVTGGFG
+130 NFTGGFG
-137 AQGASTLTQQVVKRS
+137 SQGASTLTQQVVKRS

-178 KDEIFEM
+178 KDEIFEI

-193 DGVYGSQTAAKYY
+193 DGIYGSQTAAKYY
-206 FDKDL
+206 FNKEL

-226 QVPNQYNVYD
+226 QVPNQYNIYD
-236 NPEGAEKRKDTVL
+236 NPEAAEKRKDTVL
-249 YLMERHGRISKK
+249 YLMERHGRITKK

-271 EKNLVKRTVEE
+271 DKNLVKRTVEE
-282 RNEAMTQTPDNKYA
+282 RNDAMTDTPDNEYA
-296 SYVNYVKQEL
+296 SYINYVKQEIT
-306 SQNKAFKG
+306 QNKAFKG

-333 DVQEKLQESVD
+333 DVQKTLQESVD

-366 DLVGIS
+366 KLVGIS

-387 DLHPTGS
+387 DVHPTGS

-461 TNQKAGENAVKD
+461 TNQNAGEKAVKD

-505 SAFATMGNG
+505 SAFASMGNG
-514 GTYNEARS
+514 GTYNEAKS
-522 VRKVVTQ
+522 IRKVVTQ
-529 DDETIKFSSKSHKA
+529 DDETIKFSSESHKA

-570 INGLNVA
+570 INGVNVA

-585 GDEVYSQYNLPENA
+585 GDEVYNEYQLPENA

-608 TPQYTM
+608 SPQYTM

-633 HDEQIKPQILF
+633 HDEQTKPQILF
-644 NDVMSEISSYDGT
+644 NEVMSEISNYDGA

-663 SVSGSGKSLSVTG
+663 SVTGSGKSLSVAG
-676 NADNETTSSSAPNS
+676 NEDNDTTSSSAPNTG
-690 NNSNNGNKDN
+690 NSSS

-706 FSGNNNNVTTNNPQT
+706 FSNNNNNVTTNEPQT
-721 RSNPNQYSNS
+721 NSNS
-731 TNNNQS
+731 S
-737 TQSNTQQ
+737 TTQQNNTQQ
-744 QSTTDEQV
+744 QSSTNQNVT
-752 NTEEAT
+752 TEEQT
-758 TESPSSSSDSEEE
+758 TETPTSEESDSDSE
-771 SSSSNDSNSSAAEDA
+771 DNSSASDA
-786 ADKAKDD
+786 AKQAAKEEKDD

>member
-10 KNSKE
+10 KNNKE

-34 VAAFLAMVI
+34 ALAFLAMVI
-43 IGVLVFAYYA
+43 VGVLLFAYYA

-65 DQLPSKIYDK
+65 DQLPTKIYDK
-75 NNKLVT
+75 NNELVT

-91 IKFDDVPDRMKDAV
+91 VKFDEVPDQLKDAV

-124 SGAVMK
+124 SGAVLK
-130 NVTGGFG
+130 NFTGGFG
-137 AQGASTLTQQVVKRS
+137 SQGASTLTQQVVKRS

-193 DGVYGSQTAAKYY
+193 DGIYGSQTAAKYY
-206 FDKDL
+206 FDKKL

-226 QVPNQYNVYD
+226 QVPNQYNIYD

-249 YLMERHGRISKK
+249 YLMERHGRISKE

-271 EKNLVKRTVEE
+271 DKNLVQRTVEE
-282 RNEAMTQTPDNKYA
+282 RNEAMTETPDNEYA
-296 SYVNYVKQEL
+296 SYINFVKQEITE
-306 SQNKAFKG
+306 NKAFKG

-321 TSGLKIYTNMDK
+321 TNGNKIYTNMDK
-333 DVQEKLQESVD
+333 DVQKKLQDAVD

-366 DLVGIS
+366 KLVGIS
-372 GGKNYK
+372 GGKDYK

-394 SLKPILAYGP
+394 SLKPILSYGP

-416 FQDESEYN
+416 FQDEKEYR
-424 INGSIFKNY
+424 INGSVFKNY
-433 DGQGHGSVT
+433 DGNGHGSVT

-454 ALKSWQE
+454 ALKAWQE
-461 TNQKAGENAVKD
+461 TNQNAGEKAVKD
-473 FASKVNLNYKDEIG
+473 FASKVNLNYKEEIG

-505 SAFATMGNG
+505 SAFASMGNG
-514 GTYNEARS
+514 GTYNEAKS
-522 VRKVVTQ
+522 IRKVVTQ
-529 DDETIKFSSKSHKA
+529 DDETIKFSSDSHKA

-556 KGTFQAYGSAYGYG
+556 KGTFDAYGSAYGYG
-570 INGLNVA
+570 VDGVNVA

-585 GDEVYSQYNLPENA
+585 GDEVYNEYQLPENA

-608 TPQYTM
+608 SPQYTM

-623 KEYGENSFLG
+623 KDYGENSFLG
-633 HDEQIKPQILF
+633 HDEQIKPQMLF
-644 NDVMSEISSYDGT
+644 KDVMSQISSYDGA

-663 SVSGSGKSLSVTG
+663 SVTGSGKSLSVAG
-676 NADNETTSSSAPNS
+676 NEDNQTTSSSAPSTDNS
-690 NNSNNGNKDN
+690 NDSNNNN
-700 QQNNYN
+700 QNNYN
-706 FSGNNNNVTTNNPQT
+706 FSNNNNNVTTNEPQT
-721 RSNPNQYSNS
+721 NSNTSRSSN
-731 TNNNQS
+731 TQS
-737 TQSNTQQ
+737 TTQQ
-744 QSTTDEQV
+744 QST
-752 NTEEAT
+752 NTEEVT
-758 TESPSSSSDSEEE
+758 TEEQTTEAPTSEDSSDNSSSS
-771 SSSSNDSNSSAAEDA
+771 SSSSAAKEAAKEAEND
-786 ADKAKDD
+786 

>member
-10 KNSKE
+10 KNGKE
-15 QPKKKRNIKR
+15 QPKKKKRNIKR

-34 VAAFLAMVI
+34 VLAFLAMVI

-65 DQLPSKIYDK
+65 DQLPTKIYDK

-91 IKFDDVPDRMKDAV
+91 VKFDDVPDQMKDAV

-130 NVTGGFG
+130 NFTGGFG
-137 AQGASTLTQQVVKRS
+137 SQGASTLTQQVVKRS

-193 DGVYGSQTAAKYY
+193 DGIYGSQTAAKYY
-206 FDKDL
+206 FNKKL

-226 QVPNQYNVYD
+226 QVPNQYNIYD
-236 NPEGAEKRKDTVL
+236 NPEAAEKRKDTVL
-249 YLMERHGRISKK
+249 YLMERHGRITKK

-271 EKNLVKRTVEE
+271 DKNLVKRTVEE
-282 RNEAMTQTPDNKYA
+282 RNDAMTDTPDNEYA
-296 SYVNYVKQEL
+296 SYINYVKQEIT
-306 SQNKAFKG
+306 QNKAFKG

-333 DVQEKLQESVD
+333 DVQKTLQESVD

-366 DLVGIS
+366 KLVGIS
-372 GGKNYK
+372 GGKDYK

-387 DLHPTGS
+387 DVHPTGS

-416 FQDESEYN
+416 FQDESQYN

-461 TNQKAGENAVKD
+461 TNQNAGEKAVKD

-514 GTYNEARS
+514 GTYNEAKS
-522 VRKVVTQ
+522 IRKVVTQ
-529 DDETIKFSSKSHKA
+529 DDETIKFSSESHKA

-570 INGLNVA
+570 INGVNVA

-585 GDEVYSQYNLPENA
+585 GDEVYSEYQLPENA

-644 NDVMSEISSYDGT
+644 NEVMSEISNYDGA
-657 DFEKPD
+657 DFERPD
-663 SVSGSGKSLSVTG
+663 SVTGSGKSLSVAG
-676 NADNETTSSSAPNS
+676 NEDNNTTSSSAPSSGNS
-690 NNSNNGNKDN
+690 RN

-706 FSGNNNNVTTNNPQT
+706 FSNNNNNVTTNEPQT
-721 RSNPNQYSNS
+721 NSNTSR
-731 TNNNQS
+731 
-737 TQSNTQQ
+737 TQQNNTQQ
-744 QSTTDEQV
+744 QSSTNQNVT
-752 NTEEAT
+752 TEEQT
-758 TESPSSSSDSEEE
+758 TETPTTEESDSDSDNSSSTS
-771 SSSSNDSNSSAAEDA
+771 DA
-786 ADKAKDD
+786 AKQAAKEEKDD

>member
-10 KNSKE
+10 KNGKE

-34 VAAFLAMVI
+34 VLAFLAMVI

-65 DQLPSKIYDK
+65 DQLPTKIYDK

-91 IKFDDVPDRMKDAV
+91 VKFDDVPDQMKDAV

-130 NVTGGFG
+130 NFTGGFG
-137 AQGASTLTQQVVKRS
+137 SQGASTLTQQVVKRS

-193 DGVYGSQTAAKYY
+193 DGIYGSQTAAKYY
-206 FDKDL
+206 FNKKL

-226 QVPNQYNVYD
+226 QVPNQYNIYD
-236 NPEGAEKRKDTVL
+236 NPEAAEKRKDTVL
-249 YLMERHGRISKK
+249 YLMERHGRITKK

-271 EKNLVKRTVEE
+271 DKNLVKRTVEE
-282 RNEAMTQTPDNKYA
+282 RNDAMTDTPDNEYA
-296 SYVNYVKQEL
+296 SYINYVKQEIT
-306 SQNKAFKG
+306 QNKAFKG

-333 DVQEKLQESVD
+333 DVQKTLQESVD

-366 DLVGIS
+366 KLVGIS
-372 GGKNYK
+372 GGKDYK

-387 DLHPTGS
+387 DVHPTGS

-461 TNQKAGENAVKD
+461 TNQNAGEKAVKN

-514 GTYNEARS
+514 GTYYEAKS
-522 VRKVVTQ
+522 IRKVVTQ
-529 DDETIKFSSKSHKA
+529 DDETIKFSSESHKA

-570 INGLNVA
+570 INGVNVA

-585 GDEVYSQYNLPENA
+585 GDEVYTEYQLPENA

-608 TPQYTM
+608 SPQYTM

-623 KEYGENSFLG
+623 KKYGENSFLG

-644 NDVMSEISSYDGT
+644 NEVMSEISNYDGA

-663 SVSGSGKSLSVTG
+663 SVTGSGKSLSVAG
-676 NADNETTSSSAPNS
+676 NEDNNTTSSSAPSSGNS
-690 NNSNNGNKDN
+690 RN

-706 FSGNNNNVTTNNPQT
+706 FSNNNNNVTTNEPQT
-721 RSNPNQYSNS
+721 NSNS
-731 TNNNQS
+731 S
-737 TQSNTQQ
+737 TTQQNNTQQ
-744 QSTTDEQV
+744 QSSTNQNVT
-752 NTEEAT
+752 TEEQT
-758 TESPSSSSDSEEE
+758 TETPTSEESDS
-771 SSSSNDSNSSAAEDA
+771 DSDNNSSTSDA
-786 ADKAKDD
+786 AKQAAKEEKDD